1 MAVTQAQVAQLYVA
15 LFNRAPEGDGFRA
28 WVAAGATK
36 TQAQIANEMLASP
49 ATAPYYASL
58 GIDISTNRGYV
69 ELIYKNILGKD
80 YVRDPDGINA
90 WVRHLDAGHSRGD
103 TLVKLFE
110 VATSAEARAADP
122 VAAAVFANKT
132 EIASYMAQKIADI
145 RQDLSGDYDYRE
157 FQEII
162 KTTTATNL
170 DEQKARIDALAASTV
185 HNLSTDS
192 NEILG
197 SVGQDIFNAV
207 ADSVVSNATLKPTD
221 KIDGGGGENTLN
233 VRVNDS
239 FNGMTTGYIKHID
252 NLNLTSTAPTAK
264 TFNARGIEG
273 LKKVTLDSQNG
284 LNLLNPQNI
293 VDISL
298 QNVTSNAADGFK
310 LDYNSSTI
318 AGVNDTQNLTLDKV
332 NLHKYA
338 ITGVTGSDDAG
349 INIPNIE
356 NLNISTKGEKSNVT
370 IKSGA
375 GTGNHYKNITVKGNT
390 DLTVKAE
397 SDRIEKFDASA
408 FTATL
413 DYTYKALA
421 STPSGATSV
430 IKGGSSKDVIK
441 LDFEDVRAADA
452 RPYFEIDGGAG
463 NDEVIVKHLKANEN
477 RFNITNVE
485 KVGIEKVDTG
495 VANSTATADFT
506 GSDVTHLYTSK
517 FKDNLKVVNSSIK
530 SVTVDKPALDESG
543 NPVISGGPYGTT
555 QFTNGYL
562 ENINVENTID
572 PRNPVGEAIINPTI
586 PGLRS
591 KVTAYVSADES
602 EKVTVNIGK
611 NVYAQKI
618 AGDWVNSDRMHANEG
633 IGIIAPRAKD
643 ITVNFNSPG
652 TLGNSHAN
660 TTGISITN
668 VALADLSTTAGAN
681 QRDLSGAFDKLTIN
695 SKSNILSNVD
705 ATFLEKLKV
714 FNINTDTNFEAIDDR
729 KFESIQQINAN
740 GLADNHIKTGKVY
753 FTNNILGKAD
763 NDTTPTAAVATQAIG
778 ITAKNLSAFKANK
791 GIFTKGS
798 IDVSLDNM
806 QGQVEITNGMD
817 QGTDATMSSHYV
829 DYHSTTV
836 NTQINYAYGATGAK
850 NSVITDGTFK
860 VHGNNITNLLIGN
873 VIARDIDI
881 NAGNARGNVS
891 LASGGG
897 QYTYSPSGPYAD
909 AVGRIGND
917 KTINNTVDLS
927 QVAGTYHVG
936 ELFGQNIKFK
946 AAVFN
951 SPTYYSDQI
960 EPGLYSDK
968 SNTGNP
974 GSTVNTVKANFG
986 GQRTGQQIATFEA
999 NGVQSNSD
1007 GNTNFYVKFDKTASN
1022 AAANDNISSP
1032 DDLETFKVVGK
1043 NANLIIDGK
1052 YHKNSNNNIEAS
1064 VLKTIDL
1071 SGVQAGSTSFLN
1083 LTGHDGSASKNWV
1096 VKFSTDTTT
1105 GLGNTTANGYSSWHN
1120 SAANQGFG
1128 NAGAS
1133 NLKNPLSDNYGAT
1146 PTNDFKATSTI
1157 YDFGTT
1163 GTPTND
1169 TPVFSGTK
1177 WSHKNVDGT
1186 STSLTRPSTELIRT
1200 KSDLGENIHT
1210 QLSHIKG
1217 TQGNDVVLLANNM
1230 ATGVAANPDGIKRL
1244 NVDLGDGDDII
1255 HVGKLAD
1262 NTEIVIDGGRGAD
1275 LFDVSRAKTNAAIN
1289 KIVTIKNIEAG
1300 DKIKLADWFAH
1311 GYDPKDPTGDNHDAG
1326 YTSSTLHTTRAT
1338 DTKIKFYDTGHPT
1351 NLSNEGQ
1358 PAVNGRYFHTTK
1370 VVNQAAEEVHRVTPA
1385 YNKPVDITGSTVNGQ
1400 RDTAPN
1406 KSTVDGYDYSTNTK
1420 PTIQPGIER
1429 GIVAQTGSDG
1439 HVGGD
1444 RYEYT
1449 ATYGDLAWQTGA
1461 ATSNNKAIVA
1471 GASQNISVGGKGA
1484 NGQYTS
1490 ETFLNGA
1497 TKPFIEKG
1505 AAPVAADL
1513 STTKSTG
1520 VTVPTTGW
1528 LNGAAPGTPPD
1539 TSVYPGA
1546 TSWTTWVATKADGTT
1561 VTYHAANTVHAAAPA
1576 QGTGNWRLNT
1586 DGKFYEL
1593 GTGQNQHSIV
1603 DGVLY
1608 SNEYNDIHGAAGAV
1622 GIKAGTPIA
1631 NPHGSGAI
1639 IQNSGI
1645 QGQVGPAAT
1654 APTAT
1659 NLRKA
1664 VVIETS
1670 TTSDKHNT
1678 TISNSDKAFYDA
1690 HNIIKLTINSKY
1702 TDLTT
1707 VAGMDTLVQAVNHT
1721 ISINKMW
1728 SDTTTVSNSYADGA
1742 TKFEATYYS
1751 DQNGATTSG
1760 EVLSGWVRKINH
1772 VGIDGSYE
1780 AHNDRLYA
1788 FSWRGDTYLV
1798 YDKKATATGVANSI
1812 GQEDTIVR
1820 LAGVNLDSLKYTV
1833 DPEKGTITI
1842 NDVQFGG

>member
-132 EIASYMAQKIADI
+132 EVASYMAQKIADI

-338 ITGVTGSDDAG
+338 ITGVTGSDNAG

-375 GTGNHYKNITVKGNT
+375 DTGNHYKNITVKGNT

-421 STPSGATSV
+421 TTPSGATSI
-430 IKGGSSKDVIK
+430 IKGGSSKDVIN
-441 LDFEDVRAADA
+441 LDFKDVSAANA

-477 RFNITNVE
+477 RFNIKNVE

-543 NPVISGGPYGTT
+543 NPVISSGPYGTT

-618 AGDWVNSDRMHANEG
+618 AGDWVNTDRMHANEG

-714 FNINTDTNFEAIDDR
+714 FNINTDTNFEAIGTREFND
-729 KFESIQQINAN
+729 IQQINAS
-740 GLADNHIKTGKVY
+740 GLASNNIKTGKVF
-753 FTNNILGKAD
+753 FTDNVIGKGSGAGAG
-763 NDTTPTAAVATQAIG
+763 TTNTAQSIG
-778 ITAKNLSAFKANK
+778 IKAEHLNSFKANK
-791 GIFTKGS
+791 GIFTKGN
-798 IDVSLDNM
+798 INVNLNDM
-806 QGQVEITNGMD
+806 QGQAEIANGINTTS
-817 QGTDATMSSHYV
+817 TDTMQAHFDNWSNVTH
-829 DYHSTTV
+829 
-836 NTQINYAYGATGAK
+836 NFQYGASATEA
-850 NSVITDGTFK
+850 SVVTEGTFR
-860 VHGNNITNLLIGN
+860 VNANNITNLLIGN
-873 VIARDIDI
+873 IIARDIEI
-881 NAGNARGNVS
+881 SAGNARGNVS
-891 LASGGG
+891 LASSGG
-897 QYTYSPSGPYAD
+897 QYTTVSNPHANG
-909 AVGRIGND
+909 VGKIGND
-917 KTINNTVDLS
+917 KTINNTIDLS
-927 QVAGTYHVG
+927 QVAGSYNVG

-951 SPTYYSDQI
+951 SPTYYSEEI
-960 EPGLYSDK
+960 ETGLKSDK
-968 SNTGNP
+968 SNT
-974 GSTVNTVKANFG
+974 STGATTNTIKANFG
-986 GQRTGQQIATFEA
+986 GARANQDIISLEA
-999 NGVQSNSD
+999 KGVQSNSD
-1007 GNTNFYVKFDKTASN
+1007 GNTNVYVKFDDGTASP
-1022 AAANDNISSP
+1022 ND
-1032 DDLETFKVVGK
+1032 LKTFKATGENVNLVVNGK
-1043 NANLIIDGK
+1043 FNTGTTSKL
-1052 YHKNSNNNIEAS
+1052 E
-1064 VLKTIDL
+1064 TIDL
-1071 SGVQAGSTSFLN
+1071 SDVKTGSTSFLN
-1083 LTGHDGSASKNWV
+1083 LSAV
-1096 VKFSTDTTT
+1096 AFSTDTTT
-1105 GLGNTTANGYSSWHN
+1105 QNGNPFSNYGNYHNLKANG
-1120 SAANQGFG
+1120 GFG
-1128 NAGAS
+1128 VVGGS
-1133 NLKNPLSDNYGAT
+1133 NLKNPLFDNKGVTA
-1146 PTNDFKATSTI
+1146 NFKATTTL
-1157 YDFGTT
+1157 YDWGGTHVT
-1163 GTPTND
+1163 GND
-1169 TPVFSGTK
+1169 VPNFHGYTHRINGADSDTDM
-1177 WSHKNVDGT
+1177 S
-1186 STSLTRPSTELIRT
+1186 RE
-1200 KSDLGENIHT
+1200 KSALGANQHAK
-1210 QLSHIKG
+1210 LSYIKG
-1217 TQGNDVVLLANNM
+1217 TQGNDVVLLANDM

-1255 HVGKLAD
+1255 HVGTLAT
-1262 NTEIVIDGGRGAD
+1262 NTEIVIDGGRGRD
-1275 LFDVSRAKTNAAIN
+1275 LFDVSRAKTDPTVT

-1311 GYDPKDPTGDNHDAG
+1311 GYDPKSPDIISKVSQYSN
-1326 YTSSTLHTTRAT
+1326 STLHAQGVE
-1338 DTKIKFYDTGHPT
+1338 DTKVHFYKENSPDTT
-1351 NLSNEGQ
+1351 LDND
-1358 PAVNGRYFHTTK
+1358 ATTNGRYFHTVESRDNNSKDVYDKMSTDRSIS
-1370 VVNQAAEEVHRVTPA
+1370 A
-1385 YNKPVDITGSTVNGQ
+1385 VDTGSSGSNIHGQ
-1400 RDTAPN
+1400 RDEATNPS
-1406 KSTVDGYDYSTNTK
+1406 KISGYEPATNTK
-1420 PTIQPGIER
+1420 ATIAPGVEK
-1429 GIVAQTGSDG
+1429 GVVAQTGTDG
-1439 HVGGD
+1439 HAGGD

-1449 ATYGDLAWQTGA
+1449 AKYGDLAWEKQAPVTSPNSKSFDTT
-1461 ATSNNKAIVA
+1461 AT
-1471 GASQNISVGGKGA
+1471 QNISVGGKNA
-1484 NGQYTS
+1484 DGQYAG
-1490 ETFLNGA
+1490 ETFLNGN
-1497 TKPFIEKG
+1497 TKPFVETG
-1505 AAPVAADL
+1505 SAPVAADL
-1513 STTKSTG
+1513 SSTKTTGQSLTG
-1520 VTVPTTGW
+1520 VTYSSVPSNWSLGHSS
-1528 LNGAAPGTPPD
+1528 GTPP
-1539 TSVYPGA
+1539 TG
-1546 TSWTTWVATKADGTT
+1546 TSWVDWT
-1561 VTYHAANTVHAAAPA
+1561 VTKVDGSSQQYHSNTSIIPSDPTASVSS
-1576 QGTGNWRLNT
+1576 GSGWVLNT
-1586 DGKFYEL
+1586 DGKFYKT
-1593 GTGQNQHSIV
+1593 GTAQNEHTIINH
-1603 DGVLY
+1603 VLY
-1608 SNEYNDIHGAAGAV
+1608 SNEYTDIHGANGPANAV
-1622 GIKAGTPIA
+1622 IGGTPILH
-1631 NPHGSGAI
+1631 NGNVI

-1645 QGQVGPAAT
+1645 QGQIGPNAT
-1654 APTAT
+1654 TPTQT

-1664 VVIETS
+1664 ILIETA
-1670 TTSDKHNT
+1670 SDSSKHTT
-1678 TISNSDKAFYDA
+1678 TISSNDKAIYDA
-1690 HNIIKLTINSKY
+1690 HNIVKLTVNTKY
-1702 TDLTT
+1702 IDLSN
-1707 VAGMDTLVQAVNHT
+1707 VAGMDNLIQAVNQT
-1721 ISINKMW
+1721 ISVNRMW
-1728 SDTTTVSNSYADGA
+1728 NDTTAVRDDGLRIGTTYFSN
-1742 TKFEATYYS
+1742 
-1751 DQNGATTSG
+1751 QNGDQTYGKAISG
-1760 EVLSGWVRKINH
+1760 YVRHINW
-1772 VGIDGSYE
+1772 GGGDNGSYE

-1798 YDKKATATGVANSI
+1798 YDKNATAAGTANTLTAD
-1812 GQEDTIVR
+1812 DTIVR
-1820 LAGVNLDSLKYTV
+1820 LAGVNLENLQYKV
-1833 DPEKGTITI
+1833 DAKTGTIEILST
-1842 NDVQFGG
+1842 NHFNG

>member
-80 YVRDPDGINA
+80 YVRDPEGINA

-338 ITGVTGSDDAG
+338 ITGVTGSNDAG

-421 STPSGATSV
+421 STPSGATSI
-430 IKGGSSKDVIK
+430 IKGGSSKDVIN
-441 LDFEDVRAADA
+441 LDFKDVSAANA

-463 NDEVIVKHLKANEN
+463 NDEVIVKYLKANEN
-477 RFNITNVE
+477 RFNIKNVE

-506 GSDVTHLYTSK
+506 GSDVTHLYTTK
-517 FKDNLKVVNSSIK
+517 FKENLKVVNSSIK

-543 NPVISGGPYGTT
+543 NPVISSGPYGTT

-618 AGDWVNSDRMHANEG
+618 AGDWVNTDRMHANEG

-714 FNINTDTNFEAIDDR
+714 FNINTDTNFEAIGDR
-729 KFESIQQINAN
+729 KFEAIQQINAS
-740 GLADNHIKTGKVY
+740 GLASNDIKTGKVF
-753 FTNNILGKAD
+753 FTDNVIGKGNGATGTAD
-763 NDTTPTAAVATQAIG
+763 ATQSIG
-778 ITAKNLSAFKANK
+778 IKAEHLNSFKANK
-791 GIFTKGS
+791 GIFTKGN
-798 IDVSLDNM
+798 INVNLNDM
-806 QGQVEITNGMD
+806 QGQAEIANGINTTS
-817 QGTDATMSSHYV
+817 TDTMQAHFDNWSNVSHNFQYGA
-829 DYHSTTV
+829 STTE
-836 NTQINYAYGATGAK
+836 A
-850 NSVITDGTFK
+850 SVVTEGTFR
-860 VHGNNITNLLIGN
+860 VNANNINNLLVGN
-873 VIARDIDI
+873 IIARDIEI
-881 NAGNARGNVS
+881 SAGNARGNVS
-891 LASGGG
+891 LASSGG
-897 QYTYSPSGPYAD
+897 QYTTVSNPHANG
-909 AVGRIGND
+909 VGKIGND
-917 KTINNTVDLS
+917 KTINNTIDLS
-927 QVAGTYHVG
+927 QVAGSYNVG

-951 SPTYYSDQI
+951 SPTYYSEEIDT
-960 EPGLYSDK
+960 GLKSDK
-968 SNTGNP
+968 NNYNSYATTNTI
-974 GSTVNTVKANFG
+974 KANFG
-986 GQRTGQQIATFEA
+986 GARANQDIISLEA
-999 NGVQSNSD
+999 KGVQSNSD
-1007 GNTNFYVKFDKTASN
+1007 GNTNVYVKFDDGTASP
-1022 AAANDNISSP
+1022 ND
-1032 DDLETFKVVGK
+1032 LKTFKATGENVNLVVNGK
-1043 NANLIIDGK
+1043 FNTGTTSKL
-1052 YHKNSNNNIEAS
+1052 E
-1064 VLKTIDL
+1064 TIDL
-1071 SGVQAGSTSFLN
+1071 SDVKTGSTSFLN
-1083 LTGHDGSASKNWV
+1083 LSAV
-1096 VKFSTDTTT
+1096 AFSTDTTT
-1105 GLGNTTANGYSSWHN
+1105 QNGNPFSNYGNYHNLKANG
-1120 SAANQGFG
+1120 GFG
-1128 NAGAS
+1128 VVGGS
-1133 NLKNPLSDNYGAT
+1133 NLKNPLFDNKGVTA
-1146 PTNDFKATSTI
+1146 NFKATTTL
-1157 YDFGTT
+1157 YDWGGTHVT
-1163 GTPTND
+1163 GND
-1169 TPVFSGTK
+1169 VPNFHGQDHKISGADSDTDM
-1177 WSHKNVDGT
+1177 S
-1186 STSLTRPSTELIRT
+1186 RE
-1200 KSDLGENIHT
+1200 KSALGANQHAK
-1210 QLSHIKG
+1210 LSYIKG
-1217 TQGNDVVLLANNM
+1217 TQGNDVVLLANDM

-1255 HVGKLAD
+1255 HVGTLAT
-1262 NTEIVIDGGRGAD
+1262 NTEIVIDGGRGRD
-1275 LFDVSRAKTNAAIN
+1275 LFDVSRAKTDPTVT

-1311 GYDPKDPTGDNHDAG
+1311 GYDPKSPDFASMQSSI
-1326 YTSSTLHTTRAT
+1326 YTNSTLHANGVE
-1338 DTKIKFYDTGHPT
+1338 DTKVKFYDYNSPDTTNDNDQPT
-1351 NLSNEGQ
+1351 H
-1358 PAVNGRYFHTTK
+1358 GRYFHTTMSNNNNSK
-1370 VVNQAAEEVHRVTPA
+1370 GVFDNMSTSRENSA
-1385 YNKPVDITGSTVNGQ
+1385 VDTGSAGSNIHGQ
-1400 RDTAPN
+1400 RDEATNPS
-1406 KSTVDGYDYSTNTK
+1406 KISGYMPAMNTE
-1420 PTIQPGIER
+1420 PTIQPGIEK
-1429 GIVAQTGSDG
+1429 GVVSQTGSTNG

-1444 RYEYT
+1444 RYEYI
-1449 ATYGDLAWQTGA
+1449 AKYGDLAWQGGTA
-1461 ATSNNKAIVA
+1461 ATNDRTVDTTAA
-1471 GASQNISVGGKGA
+1471 HNISVGGKGA
-1484 NGQYTS
+1484 NGQYTG
-1490 ETFLNGA
+1490 ETFLNGN
-1497 TKPFIEKG
+1497 TKPFVETG
-1505 AAPVAADL
+1505 SAPVAATL
-1513 STTKSTG
+1513 STANPHGAIAQTG
-1520 VTVPTTGW
+1520 ITNIGYSSATVPTNW
-1528 LNGAAPGTPPD
+1528 LSGHSTGTPP
-1539 TSVYPGA
+1539 TG
-1546 TSWTTWVATKADGTT
+1546 TTWVDWEFKTLDGVVHQYHNNSGVIASSPLPAG
-1561 VTYHAANTVHAAAPA
+1561 VTSNH
-1576 QGTGNWRLNT
+1576 RLNT
-1586 DGKFYEL
+1586 DGKFYEV
-1593 GTGQNQHSIV
+1593 GTAQNQHTV
-1603 DGVLY
+1603 VNQTLY
-1608 SNEYNDIHGAAGAV
+1608 SNEYTDIHGANGPANAV
-1622 GIKAGTPIA
+1622 IGGTPILH
-1631 NPHGSGAI
+1631 NGNVI

-1645 QGQVGPAAT
+1645 QGQIGPDAT
-1654 APTAT
+1654 TPAVT

-1664 VVIETS
+1664 ILIETA
-1670 TTSDKHNT
+1670 SDSSKHTT
-1678 TISNSDKAFYDA
+1678 TISSSDKAIYDA
-1690 HNIIKLTINSKY
+1690 HNIVKLTVNTKY
-1702 TDLTT
+1702 IDLSN
-1707 VAGMDTLVQAVNHT
+1707 VAGMDNLIQAVNQT
-1721 ISINKMW
+1721 ISVNRMW
-1728 SDTTTVSNSYADGA
+1728 NDTTTIQA
-1742 TKFEATYYS
+1742 EARTSVTTYFTS
-1751 DQNGATTSG
+1751 QNGDTGSG
-1760 EVLSGWVRKINH
+1760 SILYGYARQINW
-1772 VGIDGSYE
+1772 GAGDNGSYE

-1788 FSWRGDTYLV
+1788 FSWKGDTYLV
-1798 YDKKATATGVANSI
+1798 YDKNATAAGTANTLTAD
-1812 GQEDTIVR
+1812 DTIVR
-1820 LAGVNLDSLKYTV
+1820 LAGVNLENLQYKV
-1833 DPEKGTITI
+1833 DAKTGTIEILST
-1842 NDVQFGG
+1842 NHFNG

>member
-132 EIASYMAQKIADI
+132 EVAAYMAQKIADI

-162 KTTTATNL
+162 KTTTATNR

-273 LKKVTLDSQNG
+273 LKKVTLDSQKG

-338 ITGVTGSDDAG
+338 ITGVTGSDNAG

-421 STPSGATSV
+421 TTPSGATSI
-430 IKGGSSKDVIK
+430 IKGGSSKDVIN
-441 LDFEDVRAADA
+441 LDFKDVSAANA

-477 RFNITNVE
+477 RFNIKNVE
-485 KVGIEKVDTG
+485 KVGIEKVDTS

-543 NPVISGGPYGTT
+543 NPVISSGPYGTT

-618 AGDWVNSDRMHANEG
+618 AGDWVNTDRMHANEG

-714 FNINTDTNFEAIDDR
+714 FNINTDTNFEAIGDR
-729 KFESIQQINAN
+729 KFEAIQQINAS
-740 GLADNHIKTGKVY
+740 GLASNNIKTGKVF
-753 FTNNILGKAD
+753 FTDNVIGKGNGATGTAD
-763 NDTTPTAAVATQAIG
+763 ATQSIG
-778 ITAKNLSAFKANK
+778 IKAEHLNSFKANK
-791 GIFTKGS
+791 GIFTKGN
-798 IDVSLDNM
+798 INVNLNDM
-806 QGQVEITNGMD
+806 QGQAEIANGINTVAND
-817 QGTDATMSSHYV
+817 TMQAHFDNWSNVTHNFQYGA
-829 DYHSTTV
+829 STTE
-836 NTQINYAYGATGAK
+836 A
-850 NSVITDGTFK
+850 SVVTEGTFR
-860 VHGNNITNLLIGN
+860 VNANNITNLLVGN
-873 VIARDIDI
+873 IIARDIEI
-881 NAGNARGNVS
+881 SAGNARGNVS
-891 LASGGG
+891 LASSGG
-897 QYTYSPSGPYAD
+897 QYTTVSNPHANG
-909 AVGRIGND
+909 VGKIGND
-917 KTINNTVDLS
+917 KTINNTIDLS
-927 QVAGTYHVG
+927 QVAGSYNVG

-951 SPTYYSDQI
+951 APTYYSEEIDT
-960 EPGLYSDK
+960 GLKSDK
-968 SNTGNP
+968 NNYNSYATTNTI
-974 GSTVNTVKANFG
+974 KANFG
-986 GQRTGQQIATFEA
+986 GARANQDIISLEA
-999 NGVQSNSD
+999 KGVQSNSD
-1007 GNTNFYVKFDKTASN
+1007 GNTNVYVKFDDGTASP
-1022 AAANDNISSP
+1022 SH
-1032 DDLETFKVVGK
+1032 LKTFKATGE
-1043 NANLIIDGK
+1043 AINLIVNGK
-1052 YHKNSNNNIEAS
+1052 FNATTTSLE
-1064 VLKTIDL
+1064 TIDL
-1071 SGVQAGSTSFLN
+1071 SGVKTGSTSFLN
-1083 LTGHDGSASKNWV
+1083 LSAV
-1096 VKFSTDTTT
+1096 AFSTDETSHSGST
-1105 GLGNTTANGYSSWHN
+1105 NQGYSSWHN
-1120 SAANQGFG
+1120 STANQGFG
-1128 NAGAS
+1128 NAGNS
-1133 NLKNPLSDNYGAT
+1133 NLKNPLSDNYGTTYA
-1146 PTNDFKATSTI
+1146 NNFKATSTLP
-1157 YDFGTT
+1157 DFGART
-1163 GTPTND
+1163 GVTGNDVPT
-1169 TPVFSGTK
+1169 FSSTK
-1177 WSHKNVDGT
+1177 WTHKNVDGT
-1186 STSLTRPSTELIRT
+1186 STSLTRPSTELVRE
-1200 KSDLGENIHT
+1200 KSDLGTNQHT
-1210 QLSHIKG
+1210 KLSYIKG
-1217 TQGNDVVLLANNM
+1217 TQGNDVVLLANDM
-1230 ATGVAANPDGIKRL
+1230 ATDVAANADGIRRL
-1244 NVDLGDGDDII
+1244 NVDLGDGDDVI
-1255 HVGKLAD
+1255 HVGTLAN

-1275 LFDVSRAKTNAAIN
+1275 LFDVSRAKTNTAVN

-1300 DKIKLADWFAH
+1300 DKIKLADYFAH
-1311 GYDPKDPTGDNHDAG
+1311 GYDPKDPSGDNKNSSWSAVQEYGSDKVQF
-1326 YTSSTLHTTRAT
+1326 YTGNHPNANNSAATHGQTFSTTMNTAPANNTTPPLT
-1338 DTKIKFYDTGHPT
+1338 
-1351 NLSNEGQ
+1351 
-1358 PAVNGRYFHTTK
+1358 
-1370 VVNQAAEEVHRVTPA
+1370 
-1385 YNKPVDITGSTVNGQ
+1385 ITGTTSGNSTSTVNGYNTPTG
-1400 RDTAPN
+1400 TAAFEENLQQAAPSSPLYLPN
-1406 KSTVDGYDYSTNTK
+1406 G
-1420 PTIQPGIER
+1420 
-1429 GIVAQTGSDG
+1429 G
-1439 HVGGD
+1439 HWGGD
-1444 RYEYT
+1444 RYQYK
-1449 ATYGDLAWQTGA
+1449 ANHGDFSWQTGA
-1461 ATSNNKAIVA
+1461 APA
-1471 GASQNISVGGKGA
+1471 GAAAGTNIATDASGNVGFNNSTSPFYEPGKA
-1484 NGQYTS
+1484 AV
-1490 ETFLNGA
+1490 EA
-1497 TKPFIEKG
+1497 TKSATVTG
-1505 AAPVAADL
+1505 ADAGQ
-1513 STTKSTG
+1513 S
-1520 VTVPTTGW
+1520 VPSAWT
-1528 LNGAAPGTPPD
+1528 LGTPPTPLD
-1539 TSVYPGA
+1539 PNGLAWATWSVAEVGG
-1546 TSWTTWVATKADGTT
+1546 GTAS
-1561 VTYHAANTVHAAAPA
+1561 YYANNGTAAPFTGLTMKK
-1576 QGTGNWRLNT
+1576 QGNLLYDTTKHTEVGGVMYYNT
-1586 DGKFYEL
+1586 YTDV
-1593 GTGQNQHSIV
+1593 NQV
-1603 DGVLY
+1603 
-1608 SNEYNDIHGAAGAV
+1608 AG
-1622 GIKAGTPIA
+1622 GGSQQGTPISA
-1631 NPHGSGAI
+1631 HGKVV
-1639 IQNSGI
+1639 IQNSGVAGTKSANAGTI
-1645 QGQVGPAAT
+1645 T
-1654 APTAT
+1654 AN
-1659 NLRKA
+1659 NLIKS
-1664 VVIETS
+1664 VIVQTS
-1670 TTSDKHNT
+1670 T
-1678 TISNSDKAFYDA
+1678 NSDKYTSGIGSNDQSFYDA
-1690 HNIIKLTINSKY
+1690 HNTIKVTVNSKLT
-1702 TDLTT
+1702 DLST
-1707 VAGMDTLVQAVNHT
+1707 VAGLDTLVQAVNRAIEDNRLWGNDTTYWTANTATTFNKYADANSTTTTSDSVVMGYTRT
-1721 ISINKMW
+1721 IS
-1728 SDTTTVSNSYADGA
+1728 A
-1742 TKFEATYYS
+1742 
-1751 DQNGATTSG
+1751 SG
-1760 EVLSGWVRKINH
+1760 NY
-1772 VGIDGSYE
+1772 D

-1798 YDKKATATGVANSI
+1798 YDKKAVVYNGTNTI
-1812 GQEDTIVR
+1812 GAEDTIVR

>member
-132 EIASYMAQKIADI
+132 EVASYMAQKIADI

-162 KTTTATNL
+162 KTTTATNR

-192 NEILG
+192 NEVLG

-441 LDFEDVRAADA
+441 LDFKDVRAADA

-477 RFNITNVE
+477 RFNIKNVE

-543 NPVISGGPYGTT
+543 NPVISSGPYGTT

-572 PRNPVGEAIINPTI
+572 PRNPVGEAIINPTV

-618 AGDWVNSDRMHANEG
+618 AGNWVDSNKMHAAEG

-668 VALADLSTTAGAN
+668 IALADLAASATQAQT
-681 QRDLSGAFDKLTIN
+681 SFDKLTIN

-714 FNINTDTNFEAIDDR
+714 FNINTDTNFEAIGDR
-729 KFESIQQINAN
+729 KFEAIQQINAS
-740 GLADNHIKTGKVY
+740 GLASNNIKTGKVF
-753 FTNNILGKAD
+753 FTDNVIGKGNGATGTAD
-763 NDTTPTAAVATQAIG
+763 ATQSIG
-778 ITAKNLSAFKANK
+778 IKAEHLNSFKANK
-791 GIFTKGS
+791 GIFTKGN
-798 IDVSLDNM
+798 INVNLNDM
-806 QGQVEITNGMD
+806 QGQAEIANGINTVAND
-817 QGTDATMSSHYV
+817 TMQAHFDNWSNVTHNFQYGA
-829 DYHSTTV
+829 STTE
-836 NTQINYAYGATGAK
+836 A
-850 NSVITDGTFK
+850 SVVTEGTFR
-860 VHGNNITNLLIGN
+860 VNANNITNLLVGN
-873 VIARDIDI
+873 IIARDIEI
-881 NAGNARGNVS
+881 SAGNARGNVS
-891 LASGGG
+891 LASSGG
-897 QYTYSPSGPYAD
+897 QYTTVSNPHANG
-909 AVGRIGND
+909 VGKIGND
-917 KTINNTVDLS
+917 KTINNTIDLS
-927 QVAGTYHVG
+927 QVAGSYNVG

-951 SPTYYSDQI
+951 SPTYYSEEIDT
-960 EPGLYSDK
+960 GLKSDK
-968 SNTGNP
+968 DNYNSYATTNTI
-974 GSTVNTVKANFG
+974 KANFG
-986 GQRTGQQIATFEA
+986 GARANQDIISLEA
-999 NGVQSNSD
+999 KGVQSNSD
-1007 GNTNFYVKFDKTASN
+1007 GNTNVYVKFDDTTASP
-1022 AAANDNISSP
+1022 ND
-1032 DDLETFKVVGK
+1032 LKTFKATGE
-1043 NANLIIDGK
+1043 AINLIVNGK
-1052 YHKNSNNNIEAS
+1052 FNTATTSKLE
-1064 VLKTIDL
+1064 TIDL
-1071 SGVQAGSTSFLN
+1071 SGVKAGSTSFLN
-1083 LTGHDGSASKNWV
+1083 LSAV
-1096 VKFSTDTTT
+1096 AFSTDTTSHSGST
-1105 GLGNTTANGYSSWHN
+1105 NQGYSSWHN
-1120 SAANQGFG
+1120 STANQGFG
-1128 NAGAS
+1128 NAGNS

-1169 TPVFSGTK
+1169 TPTFSGTK

-1186 STSLTRPSTELIRT
+1186 STSLTRPSTELVRQ
-1200 KSDLGENIHT
+1200 KSDLGANQHT
-1210 QLSHIKG
+1210 KLSYIKG
-1217 TQGNDVVLLANNM
+1217 TQGNDVVLLANDM

-1244 NVDLGDGDDII
+1244 NVDLGDGDDVI
-1255 HVGKLAD
+1255 HVGTLAD

-1275 LFDVSRAKTNAAIN
+1275 LFDVSRAKTNPTVN

-1311 GYDPKDPTGDNHDAG
+1311 GYDPKDPSGDNKDANWG
-1326 YTSSTLHTTRAT
+1326 VETNYGS
-1338 DTKIKFYDTGHPT
+1338 DKVKFYAGNHPGAST
-1351 NLSNEGQ
+1351 TPSDHGQ
-1358 PAVNGRYFHTTK
+1358 TFKAINNSTAPADNTTPPL
-1370 VVNQAAEEVHRVTPA
+1370 T
-1385 YNKPVDITGSTVNGQ
+1385 ITGTTSGNSTSTVNGYKTPTG
-1400 RDTAPN
+1400 TASFEEKLN
-1406 KSTVDGYDYSTNTK
+1406 DSLAAG
-1420 PTIQPGIER
+1420 
-1429 GIVAQTGSDG
+1429 G

-1444 RYEYT
+1444 RYVYQ
-1449 ATYGDLAWQTGA
+1449 ANHGDFSWQTGDSTTSA
-1461 ATSNNKAIVA
+1461 AGK
-1471 GASQNISVGGKGA
+1471 NISSNPWGSTTNSTNYGFNNSTSPFYESGKPA
-1484 NGQYTS
+1484 VR
-1490 ETFLNGA
+1490 A
-1497 TKPFIEKG
+1497 TKSVDVTG
-1505 AAPVAADL
+1505 ADGGQALPSAW
-1513 STTKSTG
+1513 TE
-1520 VTVPTTGW
+1520 
-1528 LNGAAPGTPPD
+1528 GTPPTPLD
-1539 TSVYPGA
+1539 PNGLAWATWTATNVSGGTVSYYANNGTAAPFSTAMIKQGNLLYDATKHTSV
-1546 TSWTTWVATKADGTT
+1546 S
-1561 VTYHAANTVHAAAPA
+1561 N
-1576 QGTGNWRLNT
+1576 
-1586 DGKFYEL
+1586 
-1593 GTGQNQHSIV
+1593 
-1603 DGVLY
+1603 VLY
-1608 SNEYNDIHGAAGAV
+1608 YNTYNDINNTAG
-1622 GIKAGTPIA
+1622 GGTQQGTPVTGT
-1631 NPHGSGAI
+1631 NGHVV
-1639 IQNSGI
+1639 IQNSGVAGMKSANAGTI
-1645 QGQVGPAAT
+1645 VANNLKKSIIVN
-1654 APTAT
+1654 TAT
-1659 NLRKA
+1659 N
-1664 VVIETS
+1664 
-1670 TTSDKHNT
+1670 SDKYTGGIGANDQ
-1678 TISNSDKAFYDA
+1678 SFYDA
-1690 HNIIKLTINSKY
+1690 HNAIKVTVNSKL
-1702 TDLTT
+1702 TDLTS
-1707 VAGMDTLVQAVNHT
+1707 VAGMDTLIQAVNHAISSNKLWGNDITYWTSTPTPFGKYADANSTSTTSDSVIMGYTRT
-1721 ISINKMW
+1721 IS
-1728 SDTTTVSNSYADGA
+1728 A
-1742 TKFEATYYS
+1742 
-1751 DQNGATTSG
+1751 SG
-1760 EVLSGWVRKINH
+1760 NY
-1772 VGIDGSYE
+1772 D

-1798 YDKKATATGVANSI
+1798 YDKKAVAYNGNNAI
-1812 GQEDTIVR
+1812 GAEDTIVR

-1842 NDVQFGG
+1842 NDVQFNS

>member
-298 QNVTSNAADGFK
+298 QNVTSNAANGFK

-441 LDFEDVRAADA
+441 LDFKDVRAADA

-506 GSDVTHLYTSK
+506 GSDVTHLYTTK

-543 NPVISGGPYGTT
+543 NPVISSGPYGTT

-572 PRNPVGEAIINPTI
+572 PRNPVGEAIINPTV

-714 FNINTDTNFEAIDDR
+714 FNINTDTNFEAIGDR
-729 KFESIQQINAN
+729 KFEAIQQINAS
-740 GLADNHIKTGKVY
+740 GLASNNIKTGKVF
-753 FTNNILGKAD
+753 FTDNVIGKGNGATGTAD
-763 NDTTPTAAVATQAIG
+763 ATQSIG
-778 ITAKNLSAFKANK
+778 IKAEHLNSFKANK
-791 GIFTKGS
+791 GIFTKGN
-798 IDVSLDNM
+798 INVNLNDM
-806 QGQVEITNGMD
+806 QGQAEIANGINTVAND
-817 QGTDATMSSHYV
+817 TMQAHFDNWSNVTHNFQYGA
-829 DYHSTTV
+829 STTE
-836 NTQINYAYGATGAK
+836 A
-850 NSVITDGTFK
+850 SVVTEGTFR
-860 VHGNNITNLLIGN
+860 VNANNITNLLVGN
-873 VIARDIDI
+873 IIARDIEI
-881 NAGNARGNVS
+881 SAGNARGNVS
-891 LASGGG
+891 LASSGG
-897 QYTYSPSGPYAD
+897 QYTTVSNPHANG
-909 AVGRIGND
+909 VGKIGND
-917 KTINNTVDLS
+917 KTINNTIDLS
-927 QVAGTYHVG
+927 QVAGSYNVG

-951 SPTYYSDQI
+951 SPTYYSEEIDT
-960 EPGLYSDK
+960 GLKSDK
-968 SNTGNP
+968 DNYNSYATTNTI
-974 GSTVNTVKANFG
+974 KANFG
-986 GQRTGQQIATFEA
+986 GARANQDIISLEA
-999 NGVQSNSD
+999 KGVQSNSD
-1007 GNTNFYVKFDKTASN
+1007 GNTNVYVKFDDNTASP
-1022 AAANDNISSP
+1022 ND
-1032 DDLETFKVVGK
+1032 LKTFKATGENV
-1043 NANLIIDGK
+1043 NLIVNGK
-1052 YHKNSNNNIEAS
+1052 FNTGTTSKLE
-1064 VLKTIDL
+1064 TIDL
-1071 SGVQAGSTSFLN
+1071 SDVKTGSTSFLN
-1083 LTGHDGSASKNWV
+1083 LSAV
-1096 VKFSTDTTT
+1096 AFSTDTTSHSGST
-1105 GLGNTTANGYSSWHN
+1105 NQGYSSWHN
-1120 SAANQGFG
+1120 STANQGFG
-1128 NAGAS
+1128 NAGNS
-1133 NLKNPLSDNYGAT
+1133 NLKNPLSDNYGTAHA
-1146 PTNDFKATSTI
+1146 NDFKATSTLP
-1157 YDFGTT
+1157 DFGART
-1163 GTPTND
+1163 GVTGNDVPT
-1169 TPVFSGTK
+1169 FSGTK

-1186 STSLTRPSTELIRT
+1186 STSLTRPSTELVRE
-1200 KSDLGENIHT
+1200 KSDLGANQHT
-1210 QLSHIKG
+1210 KLSYIKG
-1217 TQGNDVVLLANNM
+1217 TQGNDVVLLANDM

-1244 NVDLGDGDDII
+1244 NVDLGDGDDVI
-1255 HVGKLAD
+1255 HVGTLAN

-1275 LFDVSRAKTNAAIN
+1275 LFDVSRAKTNAAVN

-1311 GYDPKDPTGDNHDAG
+1311 GYDPKDPTGDNKDAV
-1326 YTSSTLHTTRAT
+1326 YTNSQFHSRNAT
-1338 DTKIKFYDTGHPT
+1338 DIKVAFYKQDHPGT
-1351 NLSNEGQ
+1351 SGDNN
-1358 PAVNGRYFHTTK
+1358 PATNGRYFHT
-1370 VVNQAAEEVHRVTPA
+1370 EVASDKLAKDVHHITPA

-1400 RDTAPN
+1400 NDT
-1406 KSTVDGYDYSTNTK
+1406 STTPPSSKVTGYEYSTNTK
-1420 PTIQPGIER
+1420 PTVLPSVEKGV
-1429 GIVAQTGSDG
+1429 VAQSGTDG
-1439 HVGGD
+1439 HAGGD

-1449 ATYGDLAWQTGA
+1449 AKYGDLAWQTGT
-1461 ATSNNKAIVA
+1461 ATNNKTIVA
-1471 GASQNISVGGKGA
+1471 GASQNISVGGKDA
-1484 NGQYTS
+1484 NGQYIS
-1490 ETFLNGA
+1490 ETFLNGN
-1497 TKPFIEKG
+1497 TKPFVETG
-1505 AAPVAADL
+1505 SAPITADL

-1520 VTVPTTGW
+1520 VTVSTAGWTQGTTPTTPHPT
-1528 LNGAAPGTPPD
+1528 PG
-1539 TSVYPGA
+1539 V
-1546 TSWTTWVATKADGTT
+1546 TWVTWIATKVDGSTIEYYAPSST
-1561 VTYHAANTVHAAAPA
+1561 HAAAPT

-1586 DGKFYEL
+1586 DGKFYET
-1593 GTGQNQHSIV
+1593 GTAQNQHTIV
-1603 DGVLY
+1603 NGVLY
-1608 SNEYNDIHGAAGAV
+1608 SNEYTDAHGVNGTAGAV
-1622 GIKAGTPIA
+1622 IGGTPIA

-1639 IQNSGI
+1639 IQNSGVA
-1645 QGQVGPAAT
+1645 GQIGPNAT
-1654 APTAT
+1654 TPTVT

-1670 TTSDKHNT
+1670 TTSDKYINN
-1678 TISNSDKAFYDA
+1678 ISSSDKSIYDA
-1690 HNIIKLTINSKY
+1690 HNIVKLTVNSKL
-1702 TDLTT
+1702 TDLST
-1707 VAGMDTLVQAVNHT
+1707 VAGLDTLVQAVNHA
-1721 ISINKMW
+1721 IAHNRLW
-1728 SDTTTVSNSYADGA
+1728 NDTTQVTDDGLR
-1742 TKFEATYYS
+1742 FSATYYS

-1760 EVLSGWVRKINH
+1760 QTISGYVRHINGAGGDNGH
-1772 VGIDGSYE
+1772 YD

-1798 YDKKATATGVANSI
+1798 YDKKATAAGVTNSI

>member
-132 EIASYMAQKIADI
+132 EVAAYMAQKIADI

-338 ITGVTGSDDAG
+338 ITGVTGSDNAG

-421 STPSGATSV
+421 TTPSGATSI
-430 IKGGSSKDVIK
+430 IKGGSSKDVIN
-441 LDFEDVRAADA
+441 LDFKDVSAANA

-463 NDEVIVKHLKANEN
+463 NDEVIVKYLKANEN
-477 RFNITNVE
+477 RFNIKNVE

-543 NPVISGGPYGTT
+543 NPVISSGPYGTT

-618 AGDWVNSDRMHANEG
+618 AGDWVNSGRMHAAEG

-643 ITVNFNSPG
+643 LTVNFNSPG
-652 TLGNSHAN
+652 TLGNSSTPNTAN

-714 FNINTDTNFEAIDDR
+714 FNINTDTNFEAIGDR
-729 KFESIQQINAN
+729 KFESIQQINAS
-740 GLADNHIKTGKVY
+740 GLASNNIKTGKVF
-753 FTNNILGKAD
+753 FTDNVIGKGNGATGTAD
-763 NDTTPTAAVATQAIG
+763 ATQSIG
-778 ITAKNLSAFKANK
+778 IKAEHLNSFKANK
-791 GIFTKGS
+791 GIFTKGN
-798 IDVSLDNM
+798 INVNLNDM
-806 QGQVEITNGMD
+806 QGQAEIANGINTVAND
-817 QGTDATMSSHYV
+817 TMQAHFDNWSNVTHNFQYGA
-829 DYHSTTV
+829 STTE
-836 NTQINYAYGATGAK
+836 A
-850 NSVITDGTFK
+850 SVVTEGTFR
-860 VHGNNITNLLIGN
+860 VNANNITNLLVGN
-873 VIARDIDI
+873 IIARDIEI
-881 NAGNARGNVS
+881 SAGNARGNVS
-891 LASGGG
+891 LASSGG
-897 QYTYSPSGPYAD
+897 QYTTVSNPHANG
-909 AVGRIGND
+909 VGKIGND
-917 KTINNTVDLS
+917 KTINNTIDLS
-927 QVAGTYHVG
+927 QVAGSYNVG

-951 SPTYYSDQI
+951 SPTYYSEEIDT
-960 EPGLYSDK
+960 GLKSDK
-968 SNTGNP
+968 DNYNSYATTNTI
-974 GSTVNTVKANFG
+974 KANFG
-986 GQRTGQQIATFEA
+986 GARANQDIISLEA
-999 NGVQSNSD
+999 KGVQSNSD
-1007 GNTNFYVKFDKTASN
+1007 GNTNVYVKFDDGTASP
-1022 AAANDNISSP
+1022 ND
-1032 DDLETFKVVGK
+1032 LKTFKATGENV
-1043 NANLIIDGK
+1043 NLIVNGK
-1052 YHKNSNNNIEAS
+1052 FNTGTTSKLE
-1064 VLKTIDL
+1064 TIDL
-1071 SGVQAGSTSFLN
+1071 SDVKTGSTSFLN
-1083 LTGHDGSASKNWV
+1083 LSAV
-1096 VKFSTDTTT
+1096 AFSTDETSHSGST
-1105 GLGNTTANGYSSWHN
+1105 NQGYSSWHN
-1120 SAANQGFG
+1120 STANQGFG
-1128 NAGAS
+1128 NAGNS
-1133 NLKNPLSDNYGAT
+1133 NLKNPLSDNYGTTYA
-1146 PTNDFKATSTI
+1146 NNFKATSTLP
-1157 YDFGTT
+1157 DFGART
-1163 GTPTND
+1163 GVTGNDVPT
-1169 TPVFSGTK
+1169 FSGTK

-1186 STSLTRPSTELIRT
+1186 STSLTRPSTELVRQ
-1200 KSDLGENIHT
+1200 KSDLGTNQHT
-1210 QLSHIKG
+1210 VLSYIKG
-1217 TQGNDVVLLANNM
+1217 TQGNDVVLLANDM

-1244 NVDLGDGDDII
+1244 NVDLGDGDDVI
-1255 HVGKLAD
+1255 HVGTLAD

-1275 LFDVSRAKTNAAIN
+1275 LFDVSRAKTNAAVN

-1311 GYDPKDPTGDNHDAG
+1311 GYDPKDPSGDNQDAT
-1326 YTSSTLHTTRAT
+1326 YTSSALHTTGAT

-1358 PAVNGRYFHTTK
+1358 PSVHGRYFHTTTVSNK
-1370 VVNQAAEEVHRVTPA
+1370 AAEEVHRVTPA
-1385 YNKPVDITGSTVNGQ
+1385 YDKPVDITGSTVNGQ

-1406 KSTVDGYDYSTNTK
+1406 KSTVDGYDYSTNTE

-1429 GIVAQTGSDG
+1429 GIVAQTGGTDG
-1439 HVGGD
+1439 HAGGD

-1449 ATYGDLAWQTGA
+1449 AKYGDLAWQTGA
-1461 ATSNNKAIVA
+1461 ATNDKTIIA

-1484 NGQYTS
+1484 NGQYTT
-1490 ETFLNGA
+1490 ETFLNGN
-1497 TKPFIEKG
+1497 TKPFVETG
-1505 AAPVAADL
+1505 SAPVTADL

-1520 VTVPTTGW
+1520 VTVSTAGWTQGTTPTTPHPT
-1528 LNGAAPGTPPD
+1528 PG
-1539 TSVYPGA
+1539 V
-1546 TSWTTWVATKADGTT
+1546 TWVTWIATKVDGSTIEYYAPSST
-1561 VTYHAANTVHAAAPA
+1561 HAAAPT

-1586 DGKFYEL
+1586 DGKFYET
-1593 GTGQNQHSIV
+1593 GTAQNQHTIV
-1603 DGVLY
+1603 NGVLY

-1645 QGQVGPAAT
+1645 QGQIGPGAT
-1654 APTAT
+1654 TPTVT

-1678 TISNSDKAFYDA
+1678 SINSSDKAFYDA

-1721 ISINKMW
+1721 ISINRMW
-1728 SDTTTVSNSYADGA
+1728 NDTTQVTDDGLR
-1742 TKFEATYYS
+1742 FSATYYS
-1751 DQNGATTSG
+1751 DQNGATTWGQTVSG
-1760 EVLSGWVRKINH
+1760 YVRHINW
-1772 VGIDGSYE
+1772 GGGDNGSYE

-1798 YDKKATATGVANSI
+1798 YDKKATAAGVTNSI

>member
-90 WVRHLDAGHSRGD
+90 WVRHLDAGYSRGD

-273 LKKVTLDSQNG
+273 LKKVTLDSQKG

-421 STPSGATSV
+421 STPSGATSI
-430 IKGGSSKDVIK
+430 IKGGSSKDVIN
-441 LDFEDVRAADA
+441 LDFKDVSAANA

-477 RFNITNVE
+477 RFNIKNVE

-506 GSDVTHLYTSK
+506 GSDVTHLYTTK

-543 NPVISGGPYGTT
+543 NPVISSGPYGTT

-618 AGDWVNSDRMHANEG
+618 AGNWVDSNKMHAAEG

-668 VALADLSTTAGAN
+668 IALADLAASATQAQT
-681 QRDLSGAFDKLTIN
+681 SFDKLTIN

-714 FNINTDTNFEAIDDR
+714 FNINTDTNFEAIGTREFND
-729 KFESIQQINAN
+729 IQQINAS
-740 GLADNHIKTGKVY
+740 GLASNNIKTGKVF
-753 FTNNILGKAD
+753 FTDNVIGKGNGATGTAD
-763 NDTTPTAAVATQAIG
+763 ATQSIG
-778 ITAKNLSAFKANK
+778 IKAEHLNSFKANK
-791 GIFTKGS
+791 GIFTKGN
-798 IDVSLDNM
+798 INVNLNDM
-806 QGQVEITNGMD
+806 QGQAEIANGINTAS
-817 QGTDATMSSHYV
+817 TDTMQAHFDNWSNVTHNFQYGA
-829 DYHSTTV
+829 STTE
-836 NTQINYAYGATGAK
+836 A
-850 NSVITDGTFK
+850 SVVTEGTFR
-860 VHGNNITNLLIGN
+860 VNANNINNLLIGN
-873 VIARDIDI
+873 IIARDIEI
-881 NAGNARGNVS
+881 SAGNARGNVS
-891 LASGGG
+891 LASSGG
-897 QYTYSPSGPYAD
+897 QYTTVSNPHANG
-909 AVGRIGND
+909 VGKIGND
-917 KTINNTVDLS
+917 KTINNTIDLS
-927 QVAGTYHVG
+927 QVAGSYNVG

-951 SPTYYSDQI
+951 SPTYYSEEIDA
-960 EPGLYSDK
+960 GLKSDK
-968 SNTGNP
+968 DNYNSYATTNTI
-974 GSTVNTVKANFG
+974 KANFG
-986 GQRTGQQIATFEA
+986 GARANQDIISLEA
-999 NGVQSNSD
+999 KGVQSNSD
-1007 GNTNFYVKFDKTASN
+1007 GNTNVYVKFDDTTASP
-1022 AAANDNISSP
+1022 ND
-1032 DDLETFKVVGK
+1032 LKTFKATGE
-1043 NANLIIDGK
+1043 AINLIVNGK
-1052 YHKNSNNNIEAS
+1052 FNTATTSKLE
-1064 VLKTIDL
+1064 TIDL
-1071 SGVQAGSTSFLN
+1071 SGVKAGSTSFLN
-1083 LTGHDGSASKNWV
+1083 LSAV
-1096 VKFSTDTTT
+1096 AFSTDETSHSGST
-1105 GLGNTTANGYSSWHN
+1105 NQGYSSWHN
-1120 SAANQGFG
+1120 STANQGFG
-1128 NAGAS
+1128 NAGNS
-1133 NLKNPLSDNYGAT
+1133 NLKNPLSDNYGTTYA
-1146 PTNDFKATSTI
+1146 NNFKATSTLP
-1157 YDFGTT
+1157 DFGART
-1163 GTPTND
+1163 GVTGNDVPT
-1169 TPVFSGTK
+1169 FSGTK

-1186 STSLTRPSTELIRT
+1186 STSLTRPSTELVRQ
-1200 KSDLGENIHT
+1200 KSDLGTNQHT
-1210 QLSHIKG
+1210 VLSYIKG
-1217 TQGNDVVLLANNM
+1217 TQGNDVVLLANDM

-1244 NVDLGDGDDII
+1244 NVDLGDGDDVI
-1255 HVGKLAD
+1255 HVGTLAD

-1275 LFDVSRAKTNAAIN
+1275 LFDVSRAKTNAAVN

-1311 GYDPKDPTGDNHDAG
+1311 GYDPKDPSGDNQDAT
-1326 YTSSTLHTTRAT
+1326 YTSSALHTTGAT

-1351 NLSNEGQ
+1351 NLNNEGQ
-1358 PAVNGRYFHTTK
+1358 PSVHGRYFHTTTVSNK
-1370 VVNQAAEEVHRVTPA
+1370 AAEEVHRVTPA
-1385 YNKPVDITGSTVNGQ
+1385 YDKPVDITGSTVNGQ

-1406 KSTVDGYDYSTNTK
+1406 KSTVDGYDYSTNTE

-1429 GIVAQTGSDG
+1429 GIVAQTGGTDG
-1439 HVGGD
+1439 HAGGD

-1449 ATYGDLAWQTGA
+1449 AKYGDLAWQTGA
-1461 ATSNNKAIVA
+1461 ATNDKTIIA

-1484 NGQYTS
+1484 NGQYTT
-1490 ETFLNGA
+1490 ETFLNGN
-1497 TKPFIEKG
+1497 TKPFVETG
-1505 AAPVAADL
+1505 SAPVTADL

-1520 VTVPTTGW
+1520 VTVSTAGWTQGTTPTTPHPT
-1528 LNGAAPGTPPD
+1528 PG
-1539 TSVYPGA
+1539 V
-1546 TSWTTWVATKADGTT
+1546 TWVTWIATKVDGSTIEYYAPSST
-1561 VTYHAANTVHAAAPA
+1561 HAAAPT

-1586 DGKFYEL
+1586 DGKFYET
-1593 GTGQNQHSIV
+1593 GTAQNQHTIV
-1603 DGVLY
+1603 NGVLY

-1645 QGQVGPAAT
+1645 QGQIGPGAT
-1654 APTAT
+1654 TPTVT

-1678 TISNSDKAFYDA
+1678 SINSSDKAFYDA

-1721 ISINKMW
+1721 ISINRMW
-1728 SDTTTVSNSYADGA
+1728 NDTTQVTDDGLR
-1742 TKFEATYYS
+1742 FSATYYS
-1751 DQNGATTSG
+1751 DQNGATTWGQTVSG
-1760 EVLSGWVRKINH
+1760 YVRHINW
-1772 VGIDGSYE
+1772 GGGDNGSYE

-1798 YDKKATATGVANSI
+1798 YDKKATAAGVTNSI

>member
-132 EIASYMAQKIADI
+132 EVAAYMAQKIADI

-233 VRVNDS
+233 VRINDS

-298 QNVTSNAADGFK
+298 QNVTSNAANGFK

-421 STPSGATSV
+421 TTPSGATSI
-430 IKGGSSKDVIK
+430 IKGGSSKDVIN
-441 LDFEDVRAADA
+441 LDFKDVSAANA

-463 NDEVIVKHLKANEN
+463 NDEVIVKYLKANEN
-477 RFNITNVE
+477 RFNIKNVE

-543 NPVISGGPYGTT
+543 NPVISSGPYGTT

-572 PRNPVGEAIINPTI
+572 PRNPVGEAIINPTV

-714 FNINTDTNFEAIDDR
+714 FNINTDTNFEAIGDR
-729 KFESIQQINAN
+729 KFEAIQQINAS
-740 GLADNHIKTGKVY
+740 GLASNNIKTGKVF
-753 FTNNILGKAD
+753 FTDNVIGKGNGATGTAD
-763 NDTTPTAAVATQAIG
+763 ATQSIG
-778 ITAKNLSAFKANK
+778 IKAEHLNSFKANK
-791 GIFTKGS
+791 GIFTKGN
-798 IDVSLDNM
+798 INVNLNDM
-806 QGQVEITNGMD
+806 QGQAEIANGINTTS
-817 QGTDATMSSHYV
+817 TDTMQAHFNNWSNVTHNFQYGA
-829 DYHSTTV
+829 STTE
-836 NTQINYAYGATGAK
+836 A
-850 NSVITDGTFK
+850 SVVTEGTFR
-860 VHGNNITNLLIGN
+860 VNANNITNLLIGN
-873 VIARDIDI
+873 IIARDIEI
-881 NAGNARGNVS
+881 SAGNARGNVS
-891 LASGGG
+891 LASSGG
-897 QYTYSPSGPYAD
+897 QYTTVSNPHANG
-909 AVGRIGND
+909 VGKIGND
-917 KTINNTVDLS
+917 KTINNTIDLS
-927 QVAGTYHVG
+927 QVAGSYNVG

-951 SPTYYSDQI
+951 SPTYYSEEIDT
-960 EPGLYSDK
+960 GLKSDK
-968 SNTGNP
+968 NNYNSYATTNTI
-974 GSTVNTVKANFG
+974 KANFG
-986 GQRTGQQIATFEA
+986 GARANQDIISLEA
-999 NGVQSNSD
+999 KGVQSNSD
-1007 GNTNFYVKFDKTASN
+1007 GNTNVYVKFDDGTASP
-1022 AAANDNISSP
+1022 ND
-1032 DDLETFKVVGK
+1032 LKTFKATGENVNLVVNGK
-1043 NANLIIDGK
+1043 FNTVTTSKL
-1052 YHKNSNNNIEAS
+1052 E
-1064 VLKTIDL
+1064 TIDL
-1071 SGVQAGSTSFLN
+1071 SDVKTGSTSFLN
-1083 LTGHDGSASKNWV
+1083 LSDVA
-1096 VKFSTDTTT
+1096 FSTDTTSHSGST
-1105 GLGNTTANGYSSWHN
+1105 NQGYSSWHN
-1120 SAANQGFG
+1120 STANQGFG
-1128 NAGAS
+1128 NAGNS
-1133 NLKNPLSDNYGAT
+1133 NLKNPLSDNYGTAHA
-1146 PTNDFKATSTI
+1146 NDFKATSTLP
-1157 YDFGTT
+1157 DFGART
-1163 GTPTND
+1163 GVTGNDVPT
-1169 TPVFSGTK
+1169 FSGTK

-1186 STSLTRPSTELIRT
+1186 STSLTRPSTELVRQ
-1200 KSDLGENIHT
+1200 KSDLGTNQHT
-1210 QLSHIKG
+1210 VLSYIKG
-1217 TQGNDVVLLANNM
+1217 TQGNDVVLLANDM

-1244 NVDLGDGDDII
+1244 NVDLGDGDDVI
-1255 HVGKLAD
+1255 HVGTLAD

-1275 LFDVSRAKTNAAIN
+1275 LFDVSRAKTNAAVN

-1311 GYDPKDPTGDNHDAG
+1311 GYDPKDPSGDNQDAT
-1326 YTSSTLHTTRAT
+1326 YTSSALHTTGAT

-1358 PAVNGRYFHTTK
+1358 PSVHGRYFHTTTVSNK
-1370 VVNQAAEEVHRVTPA
+1370 AAEEVHRVTPA
-1385 YNKPVDITGSTVNGQ
+1385 YDKPVDITGSTVNGQ

-1406 KSTVDGYDYSTNTK
+1406 KSTVDGYDYSTNTE

-1429 GIVAQTGSDG
+1429 GIVAQTGGTDG
-1439 HVGGD
+1439 HAGGD

-1449 ATYGDLAWQTGA
+1449 AKYGDLAWQTGA
-1461 ATSNNKAIVA
+1461 ATNDKTIIA

-1484 NGQYTS
+1484 NGQYTT
-1490 ETFLNGA
+1490 ETFLNGN
-1497 TKPFIEKG
+1497 TKPFVETG
-1505 AAPVAADL
+1505 SAPVTADL

-1520 VTVPTTGW
+1520 VTVSTAGWTQGTTPTTPHPT
-1528 LNGAAPGTPPD
+1528 PG
-1539 TSVYPGA
+1539 V
-1546 TSWTTWVATKADGTT
+1546 TWVTWIATKVDGSTIEYYAPSST
-1561 VTYHAANTVHAAAPA
+1561 HAAAPT

-1586 DGKFYEL
+1586 DGKFYET
-1593 GTGQNQHSIV
+1593 GTAQNQHTIV
-1603 DGVLY
+1603 NGVLY

-1645 QGQVGPAAT
+1645 QGQIGPGAT
-1654 APTAT
+1654 TPTVT

-1678 TISNSDKAFYDA
+1678 SINSSDKAFYDA

-1721 ISINKMW
+1721 ISINRMW
-1728 SDTTTVSNSYADGA
+1728 NDTTQVTDDGLR
-1742 TKFEATYYS
+1742 FSATYYS
-1751 DQNGATTSG
+1751 DQNGATTWGQTVSG
-1760 EVLSGWVRKINH
+1760 YVRHINW
-1772 VGIDGSYE
+1772 GGGDNGSYE

-1798 YDKKATATGVANSI
+1798 YDKKATAAGVTNSI

>member
-15 LFNRAPEGDGFRA
+15 LFNRAPEGNGFRA

-36 TQAQIANEMLASP
+36 TQAQIANEMLVAP
-49 ATAPYYASL
+49 ATAPYYANL

-132 EIASYMAQKIADI
+132 EVAAYMAQKIADI
-145 RQDLSGDYDYRE
+145 RQDLSRDYDYRE

-441 LDFEDVRAADA
+441 LDFKDVRAADA

-506 GSDVTHLYTSK
+506 GSDVTHLYTTK

-543 NPVISGGPYGTT
+543 NPIIGDASATDPLGTT

-562 ENINVENTID
+562 ENINIENTVD

-618 AGDWVNSDRMHANEG
+618 AGNWVDTNKMHAAEG

-643 ITVNFNSPG
+643 VTVNFNSPG
-652 TLGNSHAN
+652 TLGNSQAN

-668 VALADLSTTAGAN
+668 IALADLAASATQAQT
-681 QRDLSGAFDKLTIN
+681 SFDKLTIN

-714 FNINTDTNFEAIDDR
+714 FNINTDTNFEAIGTREFND
-729 KFESIQQINAN
+729 IQQINAS
-740 GLADNHIKTGKVY
+740 GLASNNIKTGKVF
-753 FTNNILGKAD
+753 FTDNVIGKGSGAGAG
-763 NDTTPTAAVATQAIG
+763 TTNTAQSIG
-778 ITAKNLSAFKANK
+778 IKAEHLNSFKANK
-791 GIFTKGS
+791 GIFTKGN
-798 IDVSLDNM
+798 INVNLNDM
-806 QGQVEITNGMD
+806 QGQAEIANGINTVAND
-817 QGTDATMSSHYV
+817 TMQAHFDNWSNVTHNFQYGA
-829 DYHSTTV
+829 STTE
-836 NTQINYAYGATGAK
+836 A
-850 NSVITDGTFK
+850 SVVTEGTFR
-860 VHGNNITNLLIGN
+860 VNANNINNLLIGN
-873 VIARDIDI
+873 IIARDIEI
-881 NAGNARGNVS
+881 SAGNARGNVS
-891 LASGGG
+891 LASSGG
-897 QYTYSPSGPYAD
+897 QYTTVSNPHANG
-909 AVGRIGND
+909 VGKIGND
-917 KTINNTVDLS
+917 KTINNTIDLS
-927 QVAGTYHVG
+927 QVAGSYNVG

-951 SPTYYSDQI
+951 SPTYYSEEIDA
-960 EPGLYSDK
+960 GLKSDK
-968 SNTGNP
+968 DNYNSYATTNTI
-974 GSTVNTVKANFG
+974 KANFG
-986 GQRTGQQIATFEA
+986 GTRANQDIISLEA
-999 NGVQSNSD
+999 KGVQSNSD
-1007 GNTNFYVKFDKTASN
+1007 GNTNVYVKFDDGTASP
-1022 AAANDNISSP
+1022 ND
-1032 DDLETFKVVGK
+1032 LKTFKATGENVNLVVNGK
-1043 NANLIIDGK
+1043 FNTGTTSKL
-1052 YHKNSNNNIEAS
+1052 E
-1064 VLKTIDL
+1064 TIDL
-1071 SGVQAGSTSFLN
+1071 SDVKTGSTSFLN
-1083 LTGHDGSASKNWV
+1083 LSDVA
-1096 VKFSTDTTT
+1096 FSTDTTT
-1105 GLGNTTANGYSSWHN
+1105 QNGNPSSNYGNYHNLKANG
-1120 SAANQGFG
+1120 GFG
-1128 NAGAS
+1128 VVGGS
-1133 NLKNPLSDNYGAT
+1133 NLKNPLFDNKGIAT
-1146 PTNDFKATSTI
+1146 NFKATTTLK
-1157 YDFGTT
+1157 DWGGTHVT
-1163 GTPTND
+1163 GNDVPNFHGYNHKINGADSDTDMSREKSALGTNQHA
-1169 TPVFSGTK
+1169 K
-1177 WSHKNVDGT
+1177 
-1186 STSLTRPSTELIRT
+1186 
-1200 KSDLGENIHT
+1200 
-1210 QLSHIKG
+1210 LSYIKG
-1217 TQGNDVVLLANNM
+1217 TQGNDVVLLANDM

-1255 HVGKLAD
+1255 HVGTLAT

-1275 LFDVSRAKTNAAIN
+1275 LFDVSRAKTDPTVT

-1311 GYDPKDPTGDNHDAG
+1311 AYDPKSPDIISKVSQYSN
-1326 YTSSTLHTTRAT
+1326 STLHANGVE
-1338 DTKIKFYDTGHPT
+1338 DTKVKFYDYNSPDTT
-1351 NLSNEGQ
+1351 NDNNL
-1358 PAVNGRYFHTTK
+1358 ATHGRYFHTTMSNNNNSK
-1370 VVNQAAEEVHRVTPA
+1370 DVYDNMSTSRENSA
-1385 YNKPVDITGSTVNGQ
+1385 VDTGSSGSNIHGQ
-1400 RDTAPN
+1400 RDEAAN
-1406 KSTVDGYDYSTNTK
+1406 SSKISGYMPAMNTE
-1420 PTIQPGIER
+1420 PTIQPGIEK
-1429 GIVAQTGSDG
+1429 GVVAQTGTDG
-1439 HVGGD
+1439 HAGGD

-1449 ATYGDLAWQTGA
+1449 AKYGDLAWQGGTA
-1461 ATSNNKAIVA
+1461 ATNDRTVDTTAA
-1471 GASQNISVGGKGA
+1471 HNISVGGKGA
-1484 NGQYTS
+1484 NGQYTG

-1497 TKPFIEKG
+1497 TKPFVETG
-1505 AAPVAADL
+1505 SAPVAATL
-1513 STTKSTG
+1513 STANPHGAIAQTG
-1520 VTVPTTGW
+1520 ITNIGYSSATVPTNW
-1528 LNGAAPGTPPD
+1528 LSGHSTGTPP
-1539 TSVYPGA
+1539 TG
-1546 TSWTTWVATKADGTT
+1546 TTWVDWEFKTLDGAVHQYHNNSGVIASSPLPAG
-1561 VTYHAANTVHAAAPA
+1561 VTSNH
-1576 QGTGNWRLNT
+1576 RLNT
-1586 DGKFYEL
+1586 DGKFYEV
-1593 GTGQNQHSIV
+1593 GTAQNQHTV
-1603 DGVLY
+1603 VNQQLY
-1608 SNEYNDIHGAAGAV
+1608 SNEYTDIHGANGPANSVIG
-1622 GIKAGTPIA
+1622 GTPILH
-1631 NPHGSGAI
+1631 NGNVI

-1645 QGQVGPAAT
+1645 QGQIGPNAT
-1654 APTAT
+1654 TPTLT

-1664 VVIETS
+1664 ILIETA
-1670 TTSDKHNT
+1670 SDSSKHTT
-1678 TISNSDKAFYDA
+1678 TISSSDKAIYDA
-1690 HNIIKLTINSKY
+1690 HNIVKLTVNTKY
-1702 TDLTT
+1702 IDLSN
-1707 VAGMDTLVQAVNHT
+1707 VAGMDNLIQAVNQT
-1721 ISINKMW
+1721 ISVNRMW
-1728 SDTTTVSNSYADGA
+1728 NDTTVVQDDGLKIGTTYFSN
-1742 TKFEATYYS
+1742 
-1751 DQNGATTSG
+1751 QNGDQTYGEAISG
-1760 EVLSGWVRKINH
+1760 YVRHINW
-1772 VGIDGSYE
+1772 GGGDNGSYE

-1798 YDKKATATGVANSI
+1798 YDKNATAAGTANTLTAD
-1812 GQEDTIVR
+1812 DTIVR
-1820 LAGVNLDSLKYTV
+1820 LAGVNLENLQYRV
-1833 DPEKGTITI
+1833 DAKTGTIEILST
-1842 NDVQFGG
+1842 NHFNG

>member
-90 WVRHLDAGHSRGD
+90 WVRHLDAGYSRGD

-192 NEILG
+192 NEVLG

-273 LKKVTLDSQNG
+273 LKKVTLDSQKG

-338 ITGVTGSDDAG
+338 ITGVTGSDNAG

-375 GTGNHYKNITVKGNT
+375 DTGNHYKNITVKGNT

-421 STPSGATSV
+421 TTPSGATSI
-430 IKGGSSKDVIK
+430 IKGGSSKDVIN
-441 LDFEDVRAADA
+441 LDFKDVSAANA

-477 RFNITNVE
+477 RFNIKNVE

-543 NPVISGGPYGTT
+543 NPVISSGPYGTT

-618 AGDWVNSDRMHANEG
+618 AGDWVNTDRMHANEG

-714 FNINTDTNFEAIDDR
+714 FNINTDTNFEAIGDR
-729 KFESIQQINAN
+729 KFEAIQQINAS
-740 GLADNHIKTGKVY
+740 GLASNNIKTGKVF
-753 FTNNILGKAD
+753 FTDNVIGKGNGATGTAD
-763 NDTTPTAAVATQAIG
+763 ATQSIG
-778 ITAKNLSAFKANK
+778 IKAEHLNSFKANK
-791 GIFTKGS
+791 GIFTKGN
-798 IDVSLDNM
+798 INVNLNDM
-806 QGQVEITNGMD
+806 QGQAEIANGINTVAND
-817 QGTDATMSSHYV
+817 TMQAHFDNWSNVTHNFQYGA
-829 DYHSTTV
+829 STTE
-836 NTQINYAYGATGAK
+836 A
-850 NSVITDGTFK
+850 SVVTEGTFR
-860 VHGNNITNLLIGN
+860 VNANNITNLLVGN
-873 VIARDIDI
+873 IIARDIEI
-881 NAGNARGNVS
+881 SAGNARGNVS
-891 LASGGG
+891 LASSGG
-897 QYTYSPSGPYAD
+897 QYTTVSNPHANG
-909 AVGRIGND
+909 VGKIGND
-917 KTINNTVDLS
+917 KTINNTIDLS
-927 QVAGTYHVG
+927 QVAGSYNVG

-951 SPTYYSDQI
+951 SPTYYSEEIDT
-960 EPGLYSDK
+960 GLKSDK
-968 SNTGNP
+968 DNYNSYATTNTI
-974 GSTVNTVKANFG
+974 KANFG
-986 GQRTGQQIATFEA
+986 GARANQDIISLEA
-999 NGVQSNSD
+999 KGVQSNSD
-1007 GNTNFYVKFDKTASN
+1007 GNTNVYVKFDDNTASP
-1022 AAANDNISSP
+1022 ND
-1032 DDLETFKVVGK
+1032 LKTFKATGENV
-1043 NANLIIDGK
+1043 NLIVNGK
-1052 YHKNSNNNIEAS
+1052 FNTGTTSKLE
-1064 VLKTIDL
+1064 TIDL
-1071 SGVQAGSTSFLN
+1071 SDVKTGSTSFLN
-1083 LTGHDGSASKNWV
+1083 LSAV
-1096 VKFSTDTTT
+1096 AFSTDTTSHSGST
-1105 GLGNTTANGYSSWHN
+1105 NQGYSSWHN
-1120 SAANQGFG
+1120 STANQGFG
-1128 NAGAS
+1128 NAGNS
-1133 NLKNPLSDNYGAT
+1133 NLKNPLSDNYGTAHA
-1146 PTNDFKATSTI
+1146 NDFKATSTLP
-1157 YDFGTT
+1157 DFGSRT
-1163 GTPTND
+1163 GVTGNDVPT
-1169 TPVFSGTK
+1169 FSGTK

-1186 STSLTRPSTELIRT
+1186 STSLTRPSTELVRE
-1200 KSDLGENIHT
+1200 KSDLGANQHT
-1210 QLSHIKG
+1210 KLSYIKG
-1217 TQGNDVVLLANNM
+1217 TQGNDVVLLANDM

-1244 NVDLGDGDDII
+1244 NVDLGDGDDVI
-1255 HVGKLAD
+1255 HVGTLAN

-1275 LFDVSRAKTNAAIN
+1275 LFDVSRAKTNAAVN

-1311 GYDPKDPTGDNHDAG
+1311 GYDPKDPTGDNKNSTWSAVQAYGSDKVQF
-1326 YTSSTLHTTRAT
+1326 YTGDHPNANNSAATHGQTFSTTMNTAPANNTTPPLT
-1338 DTKIKFYDTGHPT
+1338 
-1351 NLSNEGQ
+1351 
-1358 PAVNGRYFHTTK
+1358 
-1370 VVNQAAEEVHRVTPA
+1370 
-1385 YNKPVDITGSTVNGQ
+1385 ITGTTSGNSTSTVNGYNTPTG
-1400 RDTAPN
+1400 TAAFEENLQQAAP
-1406 KSTVDGYDYSTNTK
+1406 SSPLYDPLN
-1420 PTIQPGIER
+1420 G
-1429 GIVAQTGSDG
+1429 G
-1439 HVGGD
+1439 HWGGD
-1444 RYEYT
+1444 RYQYQ
-1449 ATYGDLAWQTGA
+1449 AKHGDFSWQTGA
-1461 ATSNNKAIVA
+1461 APAGAAAGTNIATDATGNTGFNNSTSPFYEPGKAAVEATKSATVTGADAGQSVPSAWTLGTPSTPLDPNGLAWATWSVAQVGGGTASYYANNGTAAPFTGLTMKKQGNLLYDTTKHTEVSGVMYYNTYTDVNQVA
-1471 GASQNISVGGKGA
+1471 GGGSQ
-1484 NGQYTS
+1484 Q
-1490 ETFLNGA
+1490 
-1497 TKPFIEKG
+1497 
-1505 AAPVAADL
+1505 
-1513 STTKSTG
+1513 
-1520 VTVPTTGW
+1520 
-1528 LNGAAPGTPPD
+1528 
-1539 TSVYPGA
+1539 
-1546 TSWTTWVATKADGTT
+1546 
-1561 VTYHAANTVHAAAPA
+1561 
-1576 QGTGNWRLNT
+1576 
-1586 DGKFYEL
+1586 
-1593 GTGQNQHSIV
+1593 
-1603 DGVLY
+1603 
-1608 SNEYNDIHGAAGAV
+1608 
-1622 GIKAGTPIA
+1622 GTPISA
-1631 NPHGSGAI
+1631 HGKVV
-1639 IQNSGI
+1639 IQNSGVAGTKSANAGTI
-1645 QGQVGPAAT
+1645 T
-1654 APTAT
+1654 AN
-1659 NLRKA
+1659 NLIKS
-1664 VVIETS
+1664 VIVQTS
-1670 TTSDKHNT
+1670 T
-1678 TISNSDKAFYDA
+1678 NSDKYTSGIGSNDQSFYDA
-1690 HNIIKLTINSKY
+1690 HNTIKVTVNSKLT
-1702 TDLTT
+1702 DLST
-1707 VAGMDTLVQAVNHT
+1707 VAGLDTLVQAVNRAIGDNKLWGNDTTYWTANTATSFGKYADANSTTTTSDSVVMGYTRT
-1721 ISINKMW
+1721 IS
-1728 SDTTTVSNSYADGA
+1728 A
-1742 TKFEATYYS
+1742 
-1751 DQNGATTSG
+1751 SG
-1760 EVLSGWVRKINH
+1760 NY
-1772 VGIDGSYE
+1772 D

-1798 YDKKATATGVANSI
+1798 YDKKAVLHNGTNTI
-1812 GQEDTIVR
+1812 GDEDTIVR

>member
-28 WVAAGATK
+28 WVAAGAPK

-192 NEILG
+192 NEVLG

-273 LKKVTLDSQNG
+273 LKKVTLDSQKG

-318 AGVNDTQNLTLDKV
+318 AGVDDTQNLTLDKV

-338 ITGVTGSDDAG
+338 ITGVTGSDNAG

-375 GTGNHYKNITVKGNT
+375 DTGNHYKNITVKGNT

-421 STPSGATSV
+421 TTPSGATSI
-430 IKGGSSKDVIK
+430 IKGGSSKDVIN
-441 LDFEDVRAADA
+441 LDFKDVSAANA

-477 RFNITNVE
+477 RFNIKNVE

-543 NPVISGGPYGTT
+543 NPVISSGPYGTT

-572 PRNPVGEAIINPTI
+572 PRNPVGEAIINPTV

-714 FNINTDTNFEAIDDR
+714 FNINTDTNFEAIGDR
-729 KFESIQQINAN
+729 KFEAIQQINAS
-740 GLADNHIKTGKVY
+740 GLASNNIKTGKVF
-753 FTNNILGKAD
+753 FTDNVIGKGNGATGTAD
-763 NDTTPTAAVATQAIG
+763 ATQSIG
-778 ITAKNLSAFKANK
+778 IKAEHLNSFKANK
-791 GIFTKGS
+791 GIFTKGN
-798 IDVSLDNM
+798 INVNLNDM
-806 QGQVEITNGMD
+806 QGQAEIANGINTTS
-817 QGTDATMSSHYV
+817 TDTMQAHFDNWSNVTHNFQYGA
-829 DYHSTTV
+829 STTE
-836 NTQINYAYGATGAK
+836 A
-850 NSVITDGTFK
+850 SVVTEGTFR
-860 VHGNNITNLLIGN
+860 VNANNITNLLVGN
-873 VIARDIDI
+873 IIARDIEI
-881 NAGNARGNVS
+881 SAGNARGNVS
-891 LASGGG
+891 LASSGG
-897 QYTYSPSGPYAD
+897 QYTTVSSPHANG
-909 AVGRIGND
+909 VGKIGND
-917 KTINNTVDLS
+917 KTINNTIDLS
-927 QVAGTYHVG
+927 QVAGSYNVG

-951 SPTYYSDQI
+951 SPTYYSEEIDT
-960 EPGLYSDK
+960 GLKSDK
-968 SNTGNP
+968 NNYNSYATTNTI
-974 GSTVNTVKANFG
+974 KANFG
-986 GQRTGQQIATFEA
+986 GTRANQDIISLEA
-999 NGVQSNSD
+999 KGVQSNSD
-1007 GNTNFYVKFDKTASN
+1007 GNTNVYVKFDDNTASP
-1022 AAANDNISSP
+1022 ND
-1032 DDLETFKVVGK
+1032 LKTFKATGENV
-1043 NANLIIDGK
+1043 NLIVNGK
-1052 YHKNSNNNIEAS
+1052 FNTGTTSKLE
-1064 VLKTIDL
+1064 TIDL
-1071 SGVQAGSTSFLN
+1071 SDVKTGSTSFLN
-1083 LTGHDGSASKNWV
+1083 LSAV
-1096 VKFSTDTTT
+1096 AFSTDETSHS
-1105 GLGNTTANGYSSWHN
+1105 GTTAPGYSSWHN
-1120 SAANQGFG
+1120 STANQGFG
-1128 NAGAS
+1128 NAGNS
-1133 NLKNPLSDNYGAT
+1133 NLKNPLSDNYGTAYA
-1146 PTNDFKATSTI
+1146 NNFKATSTLP
-1157 YDFGTT
+1157 DFGART
-1163 GTPTND
+1163 GVTGNDVPT
-1169 TPVFSGTK
+1169 FSGTK
-1177 WSHKNVDGT
+1177 LSHTNVDGT
-1186 STSLTRPSTELIRT
+1186 STSLTRPSTELVRQ
-1200 KSDLGENIHT
+1200 KSDLGANQHT
-1210 QLSHIKG
+1210 KLSYIKG
-1217 TQGNDVVLLANNM
+1217 TQGNDVVLLANDM
-1230 ATGVAANPDGIKRL
+1230 ATGVAANSDGIKRL
-1244 NVDLGDGDDII
+1244 NVDLGDGDDVI
-1255 HVGKLAD
+1255 HVGTLAD
-1262 NTEIVIDGGRGAD
+1262 KTEIVIDGGRGAD
-1275 LFDVSRAKTNAAIN
+1275 LFDVSRAKTNAAVN

-1300 DKIKLADWFAH
+1300 DKIKLADYFAH

-1358 PAVNGRYFHTTK
+1358 PSVNGRYFHTTK
-1370 VVNQAAEEVHRVTPA
+1370 VVNKAAEEVHRVTPA
-1385 YNKPVDITGSTVNGQ
+1385 YDKPVDITGSTVNGQ

-1429 GIVAQTGSDG
+1429 GIVAQTGTDG
-1439 HVGGD
+1439 HAGGD

-1461 ATSNNKAIVA
+1461 ATHNKTIIA

-1528 LNGAAPGTPPD
+1528 IPGTPSTPAPD
-1539 TSVYPGA
+1539 PLTYPGA

-1561 VTYHAANTVHAAAPA
+1561 VTYHAANTVHAAAPT

-1586 DGKFYEL
+1586 DGKFYET
-1593 GTGQNQHSIV
+1593 GTAQNQHTIV
-1603 DGVLY
+1603 NGVLY

-1622 GIKAGTPIA
+1622 GIKPGTPIA

-1678 TISNSDKAFYDA
+1678 TIGNSDKAFYDA

-1728 SDTTTVSNSYADGA
+1728 SDTTTVSNSYGDGA

>member
-90 WVRHLDAGHSRGD
+90 WVRHLDAGYSRGD

-192 NEILG
+192 NEVLG

-233 VRVNDS
+233 VRVNDN

-264 TFNARGIEG
+264 TFNARGIEE
-273 LKKVTLDSQNG
+273 LKKVTLDSQKG

-338 ITGVTGSDDAG
+338 ITGVTGSDKAG

-375 GTGNHYKNITVKGNT
+375 DTGNHYKNITVKGNT

-421 STPSGATSV
+421 TTPSGATSI
-430 IKGGSSKDVIK
+430 IKGGSSKDVIN
-441 LDFEDVRAADA
+441 LDFKDVSAANA

-477 RFNITNVE
+477 RFNIKNVE

-543 NPVISGGPYGTT
+543 NPVISSGPYGTT

-714 FNINTDTNFEAIDDR
+714 FNINTDTNFEAIGDR
-729 KFESIQQINAN
+729 KFEAIQQINAS
-740 GLADNHIKTGKVY
+740 GLASNNIKTGKVF
-753 FTNNILGKAD
+753 FTDNVIGKGNGATGTAD
-763 NDTTPTAAVATQAIG
+763 ATQSIG
-778 ITAKNLSAFKANK
+778 IKAEHLNSFKANK
-791 GIFTKGS
+791 GIFTKGN
-798 IDVSLDNM
+798 INVNLNDM
-806 QGQVEITNGMD
+806 QGQAEIANGINTVTND
-817 QGTDATMSSHYV
+817 TMQAHFDNWSNVTHNFQYGA
-829 DYHSTTV
+829 STTE
-836 NTQINYAYGATGAK
+836 A
-850 NSVITDGTFK
+850 SVVTEGTFR
-860 VHGNNITNLLIGN
+860 VNANNITNLLVGN
-873 VIARDIDI
+873 IIARDIEI
-881 NAGNARGNVS
+881 SAGNARGNVS
-891 LASGGG
+891 LASSGG
-897 QYTYSPSGPYAD
+897 QYTTVSNPHANG
-909 AVGRIGND
+909 VGKIGND
-917 KTINNTVDLS
+917 KTINNTIDLS
-927 QVAGTYHVG
+927 QVAGSYNVG

-951 SPTYYSDQI
+951 SPTYYSEEIDT
-960 EPGLYSDK
+960 GLKSDK
-968 SNTGNP
+968 DNYNSYATTNTI
-974 GSTVNTVKANFG
+974 KANFG
-986 GQRTGQQIATFEA
+986 GARANQDIISLEA
-999 NGVQSNSD
+999 KGVQSNSD
-1007 GNTNFYVKFDKTASN
+1007 GNTNVYVKFDDGTASP
-1022 AAANDNISSP
+1022 ND
-1032 DDLETFKVVGK
+1032 LKTFKATGENV
-1043 NANLIIDGK
+1043 NLIVNGK
-1052 YHKNSNNNIEAS
+1052 FNTGTTSKLE
-1064 VLKTIDL
+1064 TIDL
-1071 SGVQAGSTSFLN
+1071 SDVKTGSTSFLN
-1083 LTGHDGSASKNWV
+1083 LSDVA
-1096 VKFSTDTTT
+1096 FSTDTTT
-1105 GLGNTTANGYSSWHN
+1105 QNGNPSSNYGNYHNLKANG
-1120 SAANQGFG
+1120 GFG
-1128 NAGAS
+1128 VVGGS
-1133 NLKNPLSDNYGAT
+1133 NLKNPLFDNKGIAT
-1146 PTNDFKATSTI
+1146 NFKATATL
-1157 YDFGTT
+1157 YDWGGTHVT
-1163 GTPTND
+1163 GNNAPNFHGYTHKINGADSD
-1169 TPVFSGTK
+1169 TDMSRV
-1177 WSHKNVDGT
+1177 
-1186 STSLTRPSTELIRT
+1186 
-1200 KSDLGENIHT
+1200 KSALGANQHAK
-1210 QLSHIKG
+1210 LSYIKG
-1217 TQGNDVVLLANNM
+1217 TQGNDVVLLANDM

-1255 HVGKLAD
+1255 HVGTLAT

-1275 LFDVSRAKTNAAIN
+1275 LFDVSRAKTDPTVT

-1311 GYDPKDPTGDNHDAG
+1311 AYDPRSPDIISKVSQYSN
-1326 YTSSTLHTTRAT
+1326 STLHANGVE
-1338 DTKIKFYDTGHPT
+1338 DTKVKFYDYNSPDTT
-1351 NLSNEGQ
+1351 NDNT
-1358 PAVNGRYFHTTK
+1358 PATHGRYFHTTMSNNNNSK
-1370 VVNQAAEEVHRVTPA
+1370 DVYDNMSTSRENSA
-1385 YNKPVDITGSTVNGQ
+1385 VDTGSAGSNIHGQ
-1400 RDTAPN
+1400 RDEATDPS
-1406 KSTVDGYDYSTNTK
+1406 KISGYMPAMNTE
-1420 PTIQPGIER
+1420 PTIQPGIEK
-1429 GIVAQTGSDG
+1429 GVVAQTGTDG
-1439 HVGGD
+1439 HAGGD

-1449 ATYGDLAWQTGA
+1449 AKYGDLAWQGGTA
-1461 ATSNNKAIVA
+1461 ATNDRTVDTTAA
-1471 GASQNISVGGKGA
+1471 HNISVGGKGA
-1484 NGQYTS
+1484 NGQYTG

-1497 TKPFIEKG
+1497 TKPFVETG
-1505 AAPVAADL
+1505 SAPVEAKL
-1513 STTKSTG
+1513 STANPHGAIAQTDITGISYSSASVPSNWLSGHST
-1520 VTVPTTGW
+1520 
-1528 LNGAAPGTPPD
+1528 GTPP
-1539 TSVYPGA
+1539 TG
-1546 TSWTTWVATKADGTT
+1546 TTWVDWEFKTLDGVVHQYHNNSGVIASSPLPAG
-1561 VTYHAANTVHAAAPA
+1561 VTSNH
-1576 QGTGNWRLNT
+1576 RLNT
-1586 DGKFYEL
+1586 DGKFYEV
-1593 GTGQNQHSIV
+1593 GTAQNQHTV
-1603 DGVLY
+1603 VNQQLY
-1608 SNEYNDIHGAAGAV
+1608 SNEYTDIHGANGPANAV
-1622 GIKAGTPIA
+1622 IGGTPILH
-1631 NPHGSGAI
+1631 NGNVI

-1645 QGQVGPAAT
+1645 QGQIGPNAT
-1654 APTAT
+1654 TPTLT

-1664 VVIETS
+1664 ILIETA
-1670 TTSDKHNT
+1670 SDSSKHTT
-1678 TISNSDKAFYDA
+1678 TISSNDKAIYDA
-1690 HNIIKLTINSKY
+1690 HNIVKLTVNTKY
-1702 TDLTT
+1702 IDLSN
-1707 VAGMDTLVQAVNHT
+1707 VAGMDNLIQAVNQT
-1721 ISINKMW
+1721 ISVNRMW
-1728 SDTTTVSNSYADGA
+1728 NDTTVVQDDGLRIGTTYFSN
-1742 TKFEATYYS
+1742 
-1751 DQNGATTSG
+1751 QNGDQTYGQAISG
-1760 EVLSGWVRKINH
+1760 YVRHINW
-1772 VGIDGSYE
+1772 GGGDNGSYE

-1788 FSWRGDTYLV
+1788 FSWKGDTYLV
-1798 YDKKATATGVANSI
+1798 YDKNATAAGTANTLTAD
-1812 GQEDTIVR
+1812 DTIVR
-1820 LAGVNLDSLKYTV
+1820 LAGVNLENLQYRV
-1833 DPEKGTITI
+1833 DAKTGTIEILST
-1842 NDVQFGG
+1842 NHFNG

>member
-36 TQAQIANEMLASP
+36 TQAQIANEMLVAP
-49 ATAPYYASL
+49 ATAPYYANL

-132 EIASYMAQKIADI
+132 EVAAYMAQKIADI

-162 KTTTATNL
+162 KTTTATNR

-421 STPSGATSV
+421 TTPSGATSI
-430 IKGGSSKDVIK
+430 IKGGSSKDVIN
-441 LDFEDVRAADA
+441 LDFKDVSAANA

-477 RFNITNVE
+477 RFNIKNVE
-485 KVGIEKVDTG
+485 KVYIHKVESLPTPT
-495 VANSTATADFT
+495 NQLHTIDFT
-506 GSDVTHLYTSK
+506 GSDVTHLYTTK
-517 FKDNLKVVNSSIK
+517 FKENLKVVNSSIK

-543 NPVISGGPYGTT
+543 APVIASGPYGTT

-572 PRNPVGEAIINPTI
+572 PRNPVGEAIINPTV

-618 AGDWVNSDRMHANEG
+618 AGDWVNTDRMHANEG

-714 FNINTDTNFEAIDDR
+714 FNINTDTNFEAIGTREFND
-729 KFESIQQINAN
+729 IQQINAS
-740 GLADNHIKTGKVY
+740 GLASNNIKTGKVF
-753 FTNNILGKAD
+753 FTDNVIGKGSGAGAGTT
-763 NDTTPTAAVATQAIG
+763 DTAQSIG
-778 ITAKNLSAFKANK
+778 IKAEHLNSFKANK
-791 GIFTKGS
+791 GIFTKGN
-798 IDVSLDNM
+798 INVNLNDM
-806 QGQVEITNGMD
+806 QGQAEIANGINTVAND
-817 QGTDATMSSHYV
+817 TMQAHFDNWSNVTHNFQYGA
-829 DYHSTTV
+829 STTE
-836 NTQINYAYGATGAK
+836 A
-850 NSVITDGTFK
+850 SVVTEGTFR
-860 VHGNNITNLLIGN
+860 VNANNINNLLIGN
-873 VIARDIDI
+873 IIARDIEI
-881 NAGNARGNVS
+881 SAGNARGNVS
-891 LASGGG
+891 LASSGG
-897 QYTYSPSGPYAD
+897 QYTTVSNPHANG
-909 AVGRIGND
+909 VGKIGND
-917 KTINNTVDLS
+917 KTINNTIDLS
-927 QVAGTYHVG
+927 QVAGSYNVG

-951 SPTYYSDQI
+951 SPTYYSEEIDT
-960 EPGLYSDK
+960 GLKSDK
-968 SNTGNP
+968 NNYNSYATTNTI
-974 GSTVNTVKANFG
+974 KANFG
-986 GQRTGQQIATFEA
+986 GTRANQDIISLEA
-999 NGVQSNSD
+999 KGVQSNSD
-1007 GNTNFYVKFDKTASN
+1007 GNTNVYVKFDDGTASP
-1022 AAANDNISSP
+1022 ND
-1032 DDLETFKVVGK
+1032 LKTFKATGENV
-1043 NANLIIDGK
+1043 NLIVNGK
-1052 YHKNSNNNIEAS
+1052 FNTGTTSKLE
-1064 VLKTIDL
+1064 TIDL
-1071 SGVQAGSTSFLN
+1071 SDVKTGSTSFLN
-1083 LTGHDGSASKNWV
+1083 LSAV
-1096 VKFSTDTTT
+1096 AFSTDETSHSGST
-1105 GLGNTTANGYSSWHN
+1105 NQGYSSWHN
-1120 SAANQGFG
+1120 STANQGFG
-1128 NAGAS
+1128 NAGNS
-1133 NLKNPLSDNYGAT
+1133 NLKNPLSDNYGTTYA
-1146 PTNDFKATSTI
+1146 NNFKATSTLP
-1157 YDFGTT
+1157 DFGART
-1163 GTPTND
+1163 GVTGNDVPT
-1169 TPVFSGTK
+1169 FSGTK

-1186 STSLTRPSTELIRT
+1186 STSLTRPSTELVRQ
-1200 KSDLGENIHT
+1200 KSDLGTNQHT
-1210 QLSHIKG
+1210 VLSYIKG
-1217 TQGNDVVLLANNM
+1217 TQGNDVVLLANDM

-1244 NVDLGDGDDII
+1244 NVDLGDGDDVI
-1255 HVGKLAD
+1255 HVGTLAD

-1275 LFDVSRAKTNAAIN
+1275 LFDVSRAKTNAAVN

-1311 GYDPKDPTGDNHDAG
+1311 GYDPKDPSGDNQDAT
-1326 YTSSTLHTTRAT
+1326 YTSSALHTTGAT

-1358 PAVNGRYFHTTK
+1358 PSVHGRYFHTTTVSNK
-1370 VVNQAAEEVHRVTPA
+1370 AAEEVHRVTPA
-1385 YNKPVDITGSTVNGQ
+1385 YDKPVDITGSTVNGQ

-1406 KSTVDGYDYSTNTK
+1406 KSTVDGYDYSTNTE

-1429 GIVAQTGSDG
+1429 GIVAQTGGTDG
-1439 HVGGD
+1439 HAGGD

-1449 ATYGDLAWQTGA
+1449 AKYGDLAWQTGA
-1461 ATSNNKAIVA
+1461 ATNDKTIIA

-1484 NGQYTS
+1484 NGQYTT
-1490 ETFLNGA
+1490 ETFLNGN
-1497 TKPFIEKG
+1497 TKPFVETG
-1505 AAPVAADL
+1505 SAPVTADL

-1520 VTVPTTGW
+1520 VTVSTAGWTQGTTPTTPHPT
-1528 LNGAAPGTPPD
+1528 PG
-1539 TSVYPGA
+1539 V
-1546 TSWTTWVATKADGTT
+1546 TWVTWIATKVDGSTIEYYAPSST
-1561 VTYHAANTVHAAAPA
+1561 HAAAPT

-1586 DGKFYEL
+1586 DGKFYET
-1593 GTGQNQHSIV
+1593 GTAQNQHTIV
-1603 DGVLY
+1603 NGVLY

-1645 QGQVGPAAT
+1645 QGQIGPGAT
-1654 APTAT
+1654 TPTVT

-1678 TISNSDKAFYDA
+1678 SINSSDKAFYDA

-1721 ISINKMW
+1721 ISINRMW
-1728 SDTTTVSNSYADGA
+1728 NDTTQVTDDGLR
-1742 TKFEATYYS
+1742 FSATYYS
-1751 DQNGATTSG
+1751 DQNGATTWGQTVSG
-1760 EVLSGWVRKINH
+1760 YVRHINW
-1772 VGIDGSYE
+1772 GGGDNGSYE

-1798 YDKKATATGVANSI
+1798 YDKKATAAGVTNSI

>member
-132 EIASYMAQKIADI
+132 EVAAYMAQKIADI

-233 VRVNDS
+233 VRINDS

-421 STPSGATSV
+421 TTPSGATSI
-430 IKGGSSKDVIK
+430 IKGGSSKDVIN
-441 LDFEDVRAADA
+441 LDFKDVSAANA

-477 RFNITNVE
+477 RFNIKNVE

-572 PRNPVGEAIINPTI
+572 PRNPVGEAIINPTV

-618 AGDWVNSDRMHANEG
+618 AGDWVNTDRMHANEG

-806 QGQVEITNGMD
+806 QGQIEITNGMD
-817 QGTDATMSSHYV
+817 QGTDATMASHYV

-897 QYTYSPSGPYAD
+897 QYTYVPGNNQVYAD
-909 AVGRIGND
+909 AVGRIGSD

-927 QVAGTYHVG
+927 QIAGTYHVG

-946 AAVFN
+946 AGVFTT
-951 SPTYYSDQI
+951 PTYF
-960 EPGLYSDK
+960 SDK
-968 SNTGNP
+968 IDGTLETDASKLYMYATTNTI
-974 GSTVNTVKANFG
+974 KANFG
-986 GQRTGQQIATFEA
+986 GQRANQNSASLEA
-999 NGVQSNSD
+999 KGVQTGSD
-1007 GNTNFYVKFDKTASN
+1007 KTNVYVKFDDGSHSPKDLKTFTMKGE
-1022 AAANDNISSP
+1022 D
-1032 DDLETFKVVGK
+1032 V
-1043 NANLIIDGK
+1043 NLVLNGK
-1052 YHKNSNNNIEAS
+1052 YNSADAS
-1064 VLKTIDL
+1064 VLETLDL
-1071 SGVQAGSTSFLN
+1071 SGVKAGSTSFVN
-1083 LTGHDGSASKNWV
+1083 LSD
-1096 VKFSTDTTT
+1096 VKFSTNVTTT
-1105 GLGNTTANGYSSWHN
+1105 YGNSLQQNYGSYHN
-1120 SAANQGFG
+1120 ERDFDNNKFGFG
-1128 NAGAS
+1128 ATSHGS
-1133 NLKNPLSDNYGAT
+1133 LKNPFYDNQASAAAD
-1146 PTNDFKATSTI
+1146 NFKATSTLPEWGARAAVGAN
-1157 YDFGTT
+1157 DGVTSDDV
-1163 GTPTND
+1163 PT
-1169 TPVFSGTK
+1169 FYGTK
-1177 WSHKNVDGT
+1177 RINGEN
-1186 STSLTRPSTELIRT
+1186 STTMVRT
-1200 KSDLGENIHT
+1200 KSEMGDTQHT
-1210 QLSHIKG
+1210 KLSLIKG
-1217 TQGNDVVLLANNM
+1217 TQGNDVVLLGDKM

-1244 NVDLGDGDDII
+1244 NVELGDGDDII
-1255 HVGKLAD
+1255 HTGKLDD
-1262 NTEIVIDGGRGAD
+1262 NTEIVIDGGRGRD
-1275 LFDVSRAKTNAAIN
+1275 VFDVSRSKTNATVN

-1300 DKIKLADWFAH
+1300 DKIKLADYFAH
-1311 GYDPKDPTGDNHDAG
+1311 GYDPKDPDSDGKDANWGAVQNYGSDKVQFYTGNHPGAS
-1326 YTSSTLHTTRAT
+1326 TSASDHGKTF
-1338 DTKIKFYDTGHPT
+1338 K
-1351 NLSNEGQ
+1351 
-1358 PAVNGRYFHTTK
+1358 AVNNSTAPADNTTPPL
-1370 VVNQAAEEVHRVTPA
+1370 T
-1385 YNKPVDITGSTVNGQ
+1385 ITGTTSGNSTSTVNGYKTPTGTASFEEKLN
-1400 RDTAPN
+1400 DTLAAGGN
-1406 KSTVDGYDYSTNTK
+1406 
-1420 PTIQPGIER
+1420 
-1429 GIVAQTGSDG
+1429 
-1439 HVGGD
+1439 VGGD
-1444 RYEYT
+1444 RYVYQ
-1449 ATYGDLAWQTGA
+1449 ANHGDFSWQTGDSTTSA
-1461 ATSNNKAIVA
+1461 AGK
-1471 GASQNISVGGKGA
+1471 NISSNKWGTTVDSTNYGFNNSTSPFYEPGKA
-1484 NGQYTS
+1484 AVTATPTPVSQATYTIGTGWH
-1490 ETFLNGA
+1490 EGA
-1497 TKPFIEKG
+1497 T
-1505 AAPVAADL
+1505 
-1513 STTKSTG
+1513 
-1520 VTVPTTGW
+1520 
-1528 LNGAAPGTPPD
+1528 PGTPPRIGGSWD
-1539 TSVYPGA
+1539 SFTAENSSGA
-1546 TSWTTWVATKADGTT
+1546 TVNYYADHDLGLT
-1561 VTYHAANTVHAAAPA
+1561 VPPSGQLVKDNKLYSSTANKFVNNELYSKTYNDVNNTAGGGI
-1576 QGTGNWRLNT
+1576 QTTGNPVP
-1586 DGKFYEL
+1586 
-1593 GTGQNQHSIV
+1593 GTNG
-1603 DGVLY
+1603 GV
-1608 SNEYNDIHGAAGAV
+1608 V
-1622 GIKAGTPIA
+1622 
-1631 NPHGSGAI
+1631 
-1639 IQNSGI
+1639 IQNSGVAGTKSANAGAI
-1645 QGQVGPAAT
+1645 T
-1654 APTAT
+1654 ANNLKKSIIVDTAT
-1659 NLRKA
+1659 N
-1664 VVIETS
+1664 
-1670 TTSDKHNT
+1670 SDKYTGGIGANDQ
-1678 TISNSDKAFYDA
+1678 SFYDA
-1690 HNIIKLTINSKY
+1690 HNAIKVTVNSKL
-1702 TDLTT
+1702 TDLTD
-1707 VAGMDTLVQAVNHT
+1707 VAGMDTLIQAVNHAISSNKLWGNDITYWTSTPTSFGKYADANSTVATTDNVIMGYTRT
-1721 ISINKMW
+1721 IS
-1728 SDTTTVSNSYADGA
+1728 A
-1742 TKFEATYYS
+1742 
-1751 DQNGATTSG
+1751 SG
-1760 EVLSGWVRKINH
+1760 NY
-1772 VGIDGSYE
+1772 D

-1798 YDKKATATGVANSI
+1798 YDKKAVAYNGSNAI

-1833 DPEKGTITI
+1833 DPKTGTITI
-1842 NDVQFGG
+1842 DDVQFGG

>member
-1 MAVTQAQVAQLYVA
+1 
-15 LFNRAPEGDGFRA
+15 
-28 WVAAGATK
+28 
-36 TQAQIANEMLASP
+36 MLASP

-441 LDFEDVRAADA
+441 LDFKDVRAADA

-477 RFNITNVE
+477 RFNIKNVE

-543 NPVISGGPYGTT
+543 NPVIASGPYGTT

-618 AGDWVNSDRMHANEG
+618 AGNWVDSNKMHAAEG

-643 ITVNFNSPG
+643 VTVNFNSPG

-668 VALADLSTTAGAN
+668 IALADLAASATQAQT
-681 QRDLSGAFDKLTIN
+681 SFDKLTIN

-714 FNINTDTNFEAIDDR
+714 FNINTDTNFEAIGTREFND
-729 KFESIQQINAN
+729 IQQINAS
-740 GLADNHIKTGKVY
+740 GLASNDIKTGKVF
-753 FTNNILGKAD
+753 FTDNVIGKGNGATGTAD
-763 NDTTPTAAVATQAIG
+763 ATQSIG
-778 ITAKNLSAFKANK
+778 IKAEHLNSFKANK
-791 GIFTKGS
+791 GIFTKGN
-798 IDVSLDNM
+798 INVNLNDM
-806 QGQVEITNGMD
+806 QGQAEIANGINTVAND
-817 QGTDATMSSHYV
+817 TMQAHFDNWSNVTHNFQYGA
-829 DYHSTTV
+829 STTE
-836 NTQINYAYGATGAK
+836 A
-850 NSVITDGTFK
+850 SVVTEGTFR
-860 VHGNNITNLLIGN
+860 VNANNITNLLVGN
-873 VIARDIDI
+873 IIARDIEI
-881 NAGNARGNVS
+881 SAGNARGNVS
-891 LASGGG
+891 LASSGG
-897 QYTYSPSGPYAD
+897 QYTTVSNPHANG
-909 AVGRIGND
+909 VGKIGND
-917 KTINNTVDLS
+917 KTINNTIDLS
-927 QVAGTYHVG
+927 QVAGSYNVG

-951 SPTYYSDQI
+951 SPTYYSEEIDT
-960 EPGLYSDK
+960 GLKSDK
-968 SNTGNP
+968 NNYNSYATTNTI
-974 GSTVNTVKANFG
+974 KANFG
-986 GQRTGQQIATFEA
+986 GTRANQDIISLEA
-999 NGVQSNSD
+999 KGVQSNSD
-1007 GNTNFYVKFDKTASN
+1007 GNTNVYVKFDDGTASP
-1022 AAANDNISSP
+1022 ND
-1032 DDLETFKVVGK
+1032 LKTFKATGENVNLVVNGK
-1043 NANLIIDGK
+1043 FNTGTTSKL
-1052 YHKNSNNNIEAS
+1052 E
-1064 VLKTIDL
+1064 TIDL
-1071 SGVQAGSTSFLN
+1071 SDVKTGSTSFLN
-1083 LTGHDGSASKNWV
+1083 LSAV
-1096 VKFSTDTTT
+1096 AFSTDTTT
-1105 GLGNTTANGYSSWHN
+1105 QNGNPFSNYGNYHNLKANG
-1120 SAANQGFG
+1120 GFG
-1128 NAGAS
+1128 VVGGS
-1133 NLKNPLSDNYGAT
+1133 NLKNPLFDNKGVTA
-1146 PTNDFKATSTI
+1146 NFKATTTL
-1157 YDFGTT
+1157 YDWGGTHVT
-1163 GTPTND
+1163 GND
-1169 TPVFSGTK
+1169 VPNFHGYTHRINGADSDTDM
-1177 WSHKNVDGT
+1177 S
-1186 STSLTRPSTELIRT
+1186 RE
-1200 KSDLGENIHT
+1200 KSALGANQHAK
-1210 QLSHIKG
+1210 LSYIKG
-1217 TQGNDVVLLANNM
+1217 TQGNDVVLLANDM

-1255 HVGKLAD
+1255 HVGTLAT

-1275 LFDVSRAKTNAAIN
+1275 LFDVSRAKTDPTVT

-1311 GYDPKDPTGDNHDAG
+1311 GYDPKSPDIISKVSQYSN
-1326 YTSSTLHTTRAT
+1326 STLHANGVE
-1338 DTKIKFYDTGHPT
+1338 DTKVKFYDYNSPDTT
-1351 NLSNEGQ
+1351 NDNT
-1358 PAVNGRYFHTTK
+1358 PATHGRYFHTTMSNNNNSK
-1370 VVNQAAEEVHRVTPA
+1370 GVFDNMSTSRENSA
-1385 YNKPVDITGSTVNGQ
+1385 VDTGSAGSNIHGQ
-1400 RDTAPN
+1400 RDEATNPS
-1406 KSTVDGYDYSTNTK
+1406 KISGYMPAMNTE
-1420 PTIQPGIER
+1420 PTIQPGIEK
-1429 GIVAQTGSDG
+1429 GVVAQTGTDG
-1439 HVGGD
+1439 HAGGD

-1449 ATYGDLAWQTGA
+1449 AKYGDLAWQGGTA
-1461 ATSNNKAIVA
+1461 ATNDRTVDTTVA
-1471 GASQNISVGGKGA
+1471 HNISVGGKGA
-1484 NGQYTS
+1484 NGQYTG
-1490 ETFLNGA
+1490 ETFLNGN
-1497 TKPFIEKG
+1497 TKPFVETG
-1505 AAPVAADL
+1505 SAPVAATL
-1513 STTKSTG
+1513 STANPHGAIAQTG
-1520 VTVPTTGW
+1520 ITNIGYSSATVPTNW
-1528 LNGAAPGTPPD
+1528 LSGHSSGTPP
-1539 TSVYPGA
+1539 TG
-1546 TSWTTWVATKADGTT
+1546 TTWVDWEFKTLDGVVHQYHNNSGVIASSPLPAG
-1561 VTYHAANTVHAAAPA
+1561 VTSNH
-1576 QGTGNWRLNT
+1576 RLNT
-1586 DGKFYEL
+1586 DGKFYEV
-1593 GTGQNQHSIV
+1593 GTAQNQHTV
-1603 DGVLY
+1603 VNQTLY
-1608 SNEYNDIHGAAGAV
+1608 SNEYTDIHGANGPANAV
-1622 GIKAGTPIA
+1622 IGGTPILH
-1631 NPHGSGAI
+1631 NGNVI

-1645 QGQVGPAAT
+1645 QGQIGPDAT
-1654 APTAT
+1654 TPTLT

-1664 VVIETS
+1664 ILIETA
-1670 TTSDKHNT
+1670 SDSSKHTT
-1678 TISNSDKAFYDA
+1678 TISSSDKAIYDA
-1690 HNIIKLTINSKY
+1690 HNIVKLTVNTKY
-1702 TDLTT
+1702 IDLSN
-1707 VAGMDTLVQAVNHT
+1707 VAGMDNLIQAVNQT
-1721 ISINKMW
+1721 ISVNRMW
-1728 SDTTTVSNSYADGA
+1728 NDTTTIQA
-1742 TKFEATYYS
+1742 EARTSVTTYFTS
-1751 DQNGATTSG
+1751 QNGDTGSG
-1760 EVLSGWVRKINH
+1760 SILYGYARQINW
-1772 VGIDGSYE
+1772 GAGDNGSYE

-1788 FSWRGDTYLV
+1788 FSWKGDTYLV
-1798 YDKKATATGVANSI
+1798 YDKNATAAGTANTLTAD
-1812 GQEDTIVR
+1812 DTIVR
-1820 LAGVNLDSLKYTV
+1820 LAGVNLENLQYKV
-1833 DPEKGTITI
+1833 DAKTGTIEILST
-1842 NDVQFGG
+1842 NHFNG

>member
-192 NEILG
+192 NEVLG

-318 AGVNDTQNLTLDKV
+318 AGVDDTQNLTLDKV

-338 ITGVTGSDDAG
+338 ITGVTGSDNAG

-375 GTGNHYKNITVKGNT
+375 DTGNHYKNITVKGNT

-421 STPSGATSV
+421 STPSGATSI
-430 IKGGSSKDVIK
+430 IKGGSSKDVIN
-441 LDFEDVRAADA
+441 LDFKDVSAANA

-477 RFNITNVE
+477 RFNIKNVE

-543 NPVISGGPYGTT
+543 NPVISSGPYGTT

-572 PRNPVGEAIINPTI
+572 PRNPVGEAIINPTV

-618 AGDWVNSDRMHANEG
+618 AGNWVDSNKMHAAEG

-668 VALADLSTTAGAN
+668 IALADLAASATQAQT
-681 QRDLSGAFDKLTIN
+681 SFDKLTIN

-714 FNINTDTNFEAIDDR
+714 FNINTDTNFEAIGTREFND
-729 KFESIQQINAN
+729 IQQINAS
-740 GLADNHIKTGKVY
+740 GLASNNIKTGKVF
-753 FTNNILGKAD
+753 FTDNVIGKGSGAGAGTT
-763 NDTTPTAAVATQAIG
+763 DTAQSIG
-778 ITAKNLSAFKANK
+778 IKAEHLNSFKANK
-791 GIFTKGS
+791 GIFTKGN
-798 IDVSLDNM
+798 INVNLNDM
-806 QGQVEITNGMD
+806 QGQAEIANGINTTS
-817 QGTDATMSSHYV
+817 TDTMQAHFDNWSNVTHNFQYGA
-829 DYHSTTV
+829 STTE
-836 NTQINYAYGATGAK
+836 A
-850 NSVITDGTFK
+850 SVVTEGTFR
-860 VHGNNITNLLIGN
+860 VNANNITNLLIGN
-873 VIARDIDI
+873 IIARDIEI
-881 NAGNARGNVS
+881 SAGNARGNVS
-891 LASGGG
+891 LASSGG
-897 QYTYSPSGPYAD
+897 QYTTVSNPHANG
-909 AVGRIGND
+909 VGKIGND
-917 KTINNTVDLS
+917 KTINNTIDLS
-927 QVAGTYHVG
+927 QVAGSYNVG

-951 SPTYYSDQI
+951 SPTYYSEEIDT
-960 EPGLYSDK
+960 GLKSDK
-968 SNTGNP
+968 NNYNSYATTNTI
-974 GSTVNTVKANFG
+974 KANFG
-986 GQRTGQQIATFEA
+986 GTRANQDIISLEA
-999 NGVQSNSD
+999 KGVQSNSD
-1007 GNTNFYVKFDKTASN
+1007 GNTNVYVKFDDGTASP
-1022 AAANDNISSP
+1022 ND
-1032 DDLETFKVVGK
+1032 LKTFKATGENV
-1043 NANLIIDGK
+1043 NLIVNGK
-1052 YHKNSNNNIEAS
+1052 FNTGTTSKLE
-1064 VLKTIDL
+1064 TIDL
-1071 SGVQAGSTSFLN
+1071 SDVKTGSTSFLN
-1083 LTGHDGSASKNWV
+1083 LSAV
-1096 VKFSTDTTT
+1096 AFSTDETSHSGST
-1105 GLGNTTANGYSSWHN
+1105 NQGYSSWHN
-1120 SAANQGFG
+1120 STANQGFG
-1128 NAGAS
+1128 NAGNS
-1133 NLKNPLSDNYGAT
+1133 NLKNPLSDNYGTTYA
-1146 PTNDFKATSTI
+1146 NNFKATSTLP
-1157 YDFGTT
+1157 DFGART
-1163 GTPTND
+1163 GVTGNDVPT
-1169 TPVFSGTK
+1169 FSGTK

-1186 STSLTRPSTELIRT
+1186 STSLTRPSTELVRQ
-1200 KSDLGENIHT
+1200 KSDLGTNQHT
-1210 QLSHIKG
+1210 VLSYIKG
-1217 TQGNDVVLLANNM
+1217 TQGNDVVLLANDM

-1244 NVDLGDGDDII
+1244 NVDLGDGDDVI
-1255 HVGKLAD
+1255 HVGTLAD

-1275 LFDVSRAKTNAAIN
+1275 LFDVSRAKTNAAVN

-1311 GYDPKDPTGDNHDAG
+1311 GYDPKDPSGDNQDAT
-1326 YTSSTLHTTRAT
+1326 YTSSALHTTGAT

-1358 PAVNGRYFHTTK
+1358 SSVHGRYFHTTTVSNK
-1370 VVNQAAEEVHRVTPA
+1370 AAEEVHRVTPA
-1385 YNKPVDITGSTVNGQ
+1385 YDKPVDITGSTVNGQ

-1406 KSTVDGYDYSTNTK
+1406 KSTVDGYDYSTNTE

-1429 GIVAQTGSDG
+1429 GIVAQTGGTDG
-1439 HVGGD
+1439 HAGGD

-1449 ATYGDLAWQTGA
+1449 AKYGDLAWQTGA
-1461 ATSNNKAIVA
+1461 ATNDKTIIA

-1484 NGQYTS
+1484 NGQYTT
-1490 ETFLNGA
+1490 ETFLNGN
-1497 TKPFIEKG
+1497 TKPFVETG
-1505 AAPVAADL
+1505 SAPVTADL

-1520 VTVPTTGW
+1520 VTVSTAGWTQGTTPTTPHPT
-1528 LNGAAPGTPPD
+1528 PG
-1539 TSVYPGA
+1539 V
-1546 TSWTTWVATKADGTT
+1546 TWVTWIATKVDGSTIEYYAPSST
-1561 VTYHAANTVHAAAPA
+1561 HAAAPT

-1586 DGKFYEL
+1586 DGKFYET
-1593 GTGQNQHSIV
+1593 GTAQNQHTIV
-1603 DGVLY
+1603 NGVLY

-1645 QGQVGPAAT
+1645 QGQIGPGAT
-1654 APTAT
+1654 TPTVT

-1678 TISNSDKAFYDA
+1678 SINSSDKAFYDA

-1721 ISINKMW
+1721 ISINRMW
-1728 SDTTTVSNSYADGA
+1728 NDTTQVTDDGLR
-1742 TKFEATYYS
+1742 FSATYYS
-1751 DQNGATTSG
+1751 DQNGATTWGQTVSG
-1760 EVLSGWVRKINH
+1760 YVRHINW
-1772 VGIDGSYE
+1772 GGGDNGSYE

-1798 YDKKATATGVANSI
+1798 YDKKATAAGVTNSI